1 MTVQI
6 AHVSSPELF
15 AGSDDDP
22 RQLLRVELTRSTG
35 DGALSVRVAGDG
47 VSGTADLP
55 PGDGP
60 IRVEVPLDIASALR
74 TQYGAEVEATVTVQ
88 ADGVDAASDS
98 GTVVIAE
105 PGWTMVM
112 VSHFHYDP
120 VWWNTQAAYT
130 TSWDLQGPDGTT
142 RPVYTHNAFSLVDA
156 HLKLALRDPAYCF
169 VLAEL
174 DYLKPY
180 FDTFPENRAVLRRLI
195 AEGRV
200 EIIGGTYNEPNTNL
214 TGAETTIRNI
224 VYGIGYQRD
233 ILGGDP
239 QNAWQLDVFG
249 HDPQFPGYLAKA
261 GLTGSAW
268 ARGPFHQW
276 GPLRQAWGDPKSGTA
291 AVMQFHS
298 EFEWI
303 SPSGDGVLTHYM
315 PDHYGPGWEL
325 QHAPSVEAAGDTA
338 YNLFVILKTV
348 AATRNALLPV
358 GGDYAPPNNWI
369 TAVHHDWNARYAWPK
384 FVCGTTKHF
393 MDRVRA
399 ELAETG
405 RRPSP
410 QSRDMNPI
418 YTGKDVSYIDTKQ
431 AQRAAEV
438 AAVDAEKLGTY
449 ADLLG
454 LGRFAE
460 ASLDKVWRQLAYGAH
475 HDAITGSESDQVY
488 IDLVTGW
495 REAHDL
501 ADAARTASLEAFA
514 AQIDTSAF
522 GAQAVVVTNTL
533 SFTRTDLVTVQVP
546 AGSWRIV
553 DDAGVDVPSV
563 VEGDKLTFL
572 ADSVPSL
579 GWRTYQLASG
589 TGSSGTAGSWG
600 AASDTPVVENEFFS
614 VTVDPSRGGGVS
626 SIVDNRTGRQ
636 VLKGLG
642 NELRVYEEYPDHP
655 RFGEGP
661 WHLTPSGPVVGSGG
675 APAKVFT
682 QAGPLGSRVVSRG
695 EVDGIS
701 YEAVVTLYNGLD
713 RVEFAT
719 RILDHAQSDRL
730 VRVKFPA
737 DVPGAL
743 PLSEVAGA
751 VVGRGFGLI
760 DVDSAQA
767 PWTLDNPANTWFGLG
782 TTARVELTD
791 AAGNHIGTRPIAVA
805 EIVVPDDSEPAEVRE
820 LVVALAR
827 VGVTATTSLAS
838 GSRYGSLQVD
848 SNLPDLRILIGT
860 AASLLEGDG
869 VESSP
874 AQHSAG
880 AAESGQEAGALS
892 PTDSDIAGGGELPA
906 AGAGTAAASAAE
918 GGAVFVPARTA
929 LAEVWQPNADVRD
942 VRAIPALVL
951 PTRAAVDAAVAEL
964 AEARITAT
972 VAGDG
977 VIEEFEDRTVALL
990 TYGLPGFA
998 VDASGALHASLM
1010 RSCSG
1015 WPSGIWI
1022 DPPRRSAPD
1031 GSAFQLQHW
1040 THEFRYALASGEG
1053 DWRKLQ
1059 LPSRGQEF
1067 SSPLLAATT
1076 TAHDGTLPATHSLLQ
1091 VSPERDVLVSALKP
1105 AGNPIAHGSGVPAD
1119 PREGVTI
1126 RLIEA
1131 SGLGATATVSS
1142 ALPITGAHH
1151 ADLLENPGAPIEVA
1165 DGNFTVDLPGSA
1177 VDTFVLT
1184 VDGAAKA
1191 NPAVLG
1197 QAGELAQPSYARY
1210 WLHNR
1215 GPAQMGFLPVSMSVS
1230 PTVARTA
1237 GKPFEISMVIAN
1249 QYADSPAEGLL
1260 TIELPDGWTTDQS
1273 DRSLRLE
1280 PGGYVRHLA
1289 NVSPPENCEP
1299 GQYFVA
1305 ARVLTRTDELAGGA
1319 GVTAVEDV
1327 VTVFVGESPELTA
1340 ALGFGMPP
1348 TEPPDHGAGAV
1359 EGEPGRPTGLT
1370 VTPSTQDLRLS
1381 PGTAETLELE
1391 FANNTSSEIRAELQ
1405 LASPYGTWSWLP
1417 EPVRL
1422 VVVPPKSSVTVA
1434 VPVEAPADATPAHA
1448 WVLPKVMWFGRA
1460 QYAPTVRLE
1469 IQ

>member
-6 AHVSSPELF
+6 TRVSSPELF
-15 AGSDDDP
+15 LGSDDDP
-22 RQLLRVELTRSTG
+22 RQLVRVELGRAIA
-35 DGALSVRVAGDG
+35 DGVLSVRVAGEG
-47 VSGTADLP
+47 LTGTAELP
-55 PGDGP
+55 AGDGSAL
-60 IRVEVPLDIASALR
+60 VEVPLDVSAALR
-74 TQYGAEVEATVTVQ
+74 AQYGLAVDATVQVLAGDQ
-88 ADGVDAASDS
+88 EVVAADS

-156 HLKLALRDPAYCF
+156 HLKLALRDPLYCF

-224 VYGIGYQRD
+224 VYGVGYQRD

-276 GPLRQAWGDPKSGTA
+276 GPLRGAWSEPRVGTA
-291 AVMQFHS
+291 AVMQFKS

-315 PDHYGPGWEL
+315 PDHYGSGWEL
-325 QHAPSVEAAGDTA
+325 QNAPSVEAAGEQA
-338 YNLFVILKTV
+338 YELFARLKTV
-348 AATRNALLPV
+348 AATKNTLLPV
-358 GGDYAPPNNWI
+358 GDDYTPPSAWI
-369 TAVHHDWNARYAWPK
+369 TAVHRDWAERYAWPK
-384 FVCGTTKHF
+384 FVCGTTKDF
-393 MDRVRA
+393 MDRVRD
-399 ELAETG
+399 ELAAEG
-405 RRPSP
+405 RKASP

-449 ADLLG
+449 AELLG

-460 ASLDKVWRQLAYGAH
+460 ASLDKAWRQLAYGAH

-501 ADAARTASLEAFA
+501 SDAARTASLQAFA
-514 AQIDTSAF
+514 ARIDTSVF
-522 GAQAVVVTNTL
+522 GATAVVVTNTL
-533 SFTRTDLVTVQVP
+533 SFTRTDLATVELPDGGPFTLVGADGTP
-546 AGSWRIV
+546 
-553 DDAGVDVPSV
+553 VPSV
-563 VEGDKLTFL
+563 VEGNKLSFL
-572 ADSVPSL
+572 AIAVPSL
-579 GWRTYQLASG
+579 GWSTYGLVTGTPASG
-589 TGSSGTAGSWG
+589 WG
-600 AASDTPVVENEFFS
+600 PADSADSVENEFFA
-614 VTVDPSRGGGVS
+614 VTVDETRGGAVS
-626 SIVDNRTGRQ
+626 SITDKRSGRE

-661 WHLTPSGPVVGSGG
+661 WHLTPSGPVVGSSE

-682 QAGPLGSRVVSRG
+682 QSSPLGSRVVSRG
-695 EVDGIS
+695 EVDGIA
-701 YEAVVTLYNGLD
+701 YESVITAYAGLD
-713 RVEFAT
+713 RIEFTT

-737 DVPGAL
+737 DIPGAL

-760 DVDSAQA
+760 DVDTERA

-782 TTARVELTD
+782 TTARISLVDT
-791 AAGNHIGTRPIAVA
+791 AGTPVGTRPVAVA
-805 EIVVPDDSEPAEVRE
+805 EIVVPDDTEPASVRD

-827 VGVTATTSLAS
+827 VGVTATTSLA
-838 GSRYGSLQVD
+838 GGTRYGWLKVD
-848 SNLPDLRILIGT
+848 SNLPDLRILVGS
-860 AASLLEGDG
+860 AASLLED
-869 VESSP
+869 
-874 AQHSAG
+874 
-880 AAESGQEAGALS
+880 
-892 PTDSDIAGGGELPA
+892 
-906 AGAGTAAASAAE
+906 AE
-918 GGAVFVPARTA
+918 GTGLNSAYFVPALTA

-942 VRAIPALVL
+942 VRSISALVL
-951 PTRAAVDAAVAEL
+951 PSDEAVAAAVAEL
-964 AEARITAT
+964 GEARITA
-972 VAGDG
+972 VVHGDG
-977 VIEEFEDRTVALL
+977 VIEEFRDETVALL

-998 VDASGALHASLM
+998 VDATGALHASLL

-1015 WPSGIWI
+1015 WPAGIWI

-1031 GSAFQLQHW
+1031 GSSFQLQHW
-1040 THEFRYALASGEG
+1040 THEFRYALTAGDG
-1053 DWRKLQ
+1053 DWRALQ

-1067 SSPLLAATT
+1067 SSPLLIATT
-1076 TAHDGTLPATHSLLQ
+1076 TAHDGTLPARHSLFQ
-1091 VSPERDVLVSALKP
+1091 VTPERDVLLSTLKP
-1105 AGNPIAHGSGVPAD
+1105 AGNPIAHGSGVAAD
-1119 PREGVTI
+1119 SHDGVTL

-1131 SGLGATATVSS
+1131 TGLGRTATVTS
-1142 ALPITGAHH
+1142 AVPITDACH
-1151 ADLLENPGAPIEVA
+1151 ADLLEKRGAPIEVA
-1165 DGNFTVDLPGSA
+1165 DGKLTVELEGSA
-1177 VDTFVLT
+1177 VDTFVLDLDAT
-1184 VDGAAKA
+1184 RGSTQ
-1191 NPAVLG
+1191 VLG
-1197 QAGELAQPSYARY
+1197 QAGELTQPSYSRY

-1215 GPAQMGFLPVSMSVS
+1215 GPAQMGFLPISLSAS
-1230 PTVARTA
+1230 PTVVRTG
-1237 GKPFEISMVIAN
+1237 GKPVEISTVIAS
-1249 QYADSPAEGLL
+1249 QYADAVAEGVL
-1260 TIELPDGWTTDQS
+1260 TLDLPDGWTADYSEFPVT
-1273 DRSLRLE
+1273 LE
-1280 PGGYVRHLA
+1280 PSGYVRHLI
-1289 NVSPPENCEP
+1289 NVTPAENCEP

-1305 ARVLTRTDELAGGA
+1305 ARVLTHTGELAGGG
-1319 GVTAVEDV
+1319 GVQAVEDV

-1340 ALGFGMPP
+1340 ALGFGLGPADRP
-1348 TEPPDHGAGAV
+1348 RDE
-1359 EGEPGRPTGLT
+1359 EGTADGVPGRATGLT
-1370 VTPSTQDLRLS
+1370 VTSSTLDLQLA
-1381 PGTAETLELE
+1381 PGTRETLELT
-1391 FANNTSSEIRAELQ
+1391 FTNDTSSEIRAELQ

-1417 EPVRL
+1417 EPVRA
-1422 VVVPPKSSVTVA
+1422 VVVPAKSSVV
-1434 VPVEAPADATPAHA
+1434 VPVPVHTPADAAPAHA

-1460 QYAPTVRLE
+1460 QYGATVRLE
-1469 IQ
+1469 IR

>member
-6 AHVSSPELF
+6 TRVTSPELF
-15 AGSDDDP
+15 VGSDDDP
-22 RQLLRVELTRSTG
+22 RQILRIELTRSAADGPLAVQVTG
-35 DGALSVRVAGDG
+35 DGVTGTTDLPAGDG
-47 VSGTADLP
+47 PV
-55 PGDGP
+55 
-60 IRVEVPLDIASALR
+60 RVEVPLELPADQR
-74 TQYGAEVEATVTVQ
+74 TAYGAELPATVTVLTG
-88 ADGVDAASDS
+88 DGTELARDTGSI
-98 GTVVIAE
+98 VVAE

-224 VYGIGYQRD
+224 VYGVGYQRD

-239 QNAWQLDVFG
+239 RNAWQLDVFG

-315 PDHYGPGWEL
+315 PDHYGPGWDL

-338 YNLFVILKTV
+338 YQLFATLKTV
-348 AATRNALLPV
+348 AATKNTLLPV
-358 GGDYAPPNNWI
+358 GGDYTPPNNWI
-369 TAVHHDWNARYAWPK
+369 TALHHDWAERYAWPK

-399 ELAETG
+399 ELAAQG

-460 ASLDKVWRQLAYGAH
+460 AALDKVWRQLAYGAH

-495 REAHDL
+495 REAYDL
-501 ADAARTASLEAFA
+501 SDAARTAALEAFA
-514 AQIDTSAF
+514 ARIDTSAF
-522 GAQAVVVTNTL
+522 GGQAVVVTNTL
-533 SFTRTDLVTVQVP
+533 SFTRTDLVTVELP
-546 AGSWRIV
+546 EAGPV
-553 DDAGVDVPSV
+553 TVLGPDGEALPSV
-563 VEGDKLTFL
+563 VEGNKLSFL
-572 ADSVPSL
+572 AENVPSL
-579 GWRTYQLASG
+579 GWRTYQLADG
-589 TGSSGTAGSWG
+589 TPGGWG
-600 AASDTPVVENEFFS
+600 PADSADTVENEFFR
-614 VTVDPSRGGGVS
+614 VTVDASRGGAVS
-626 SIVDNRTGRQ
+626 GILDKRTGRQ

-642 NELRVYEEYPDHP
+642 NELRVYQEYPDHP

-661 WHLTPSGPVVGSGG
+661 WHLTPSGPVVGSTE
-675 APAKVFT
+675 APAKVFV
-682 QAGPLGSRVVSRG
+682 QSGPLGSRVVSRG

-701 YEAVVTLYNGLD
+701 YEAVVTAYAGLD
-713 RVEFAT
+713 RIEFTT

-760 DVDSAQA
+760 DVDSEQA

-782 TTARVELTD
+782 ATARIALVD
-791 AAGNHIGTRPIAVA
+791 GAGESVGTRPLAVA
-805 EIVVPDDSEPAEVRE
+805 EIVVPDDSDPADVRD

-827 VGVTATTSLAS
+827 VGVTATTSLAG
-838 GSRYGSLQVD
+838 GSRYGHLKVD
-848 SNLPDLRILIGT
+848 SNLPDLRILVGA
-860 AASLLEGDG
+860 AASLLED
-869 VESSP
+869 VVDR
-874 AQHSAG
+874 Q
-880 AAESGQEAGALS
+880 
-892 PTDSDIAGGGELPA
+892 GGP
-906 AGAGTAAASAAE
+906 SY
-918 GGAVFVPARTA
+918 FPPRTA

-951 PTRAAVDAAVAEL
+951 PTAAAVAAAVAEL
-964 AEARITAT
+964 GEARITAT
-972 VAGDG
+972 VAGEG
-977 VIEEFEDRTVALL
+977 VIEDFTDATVALL

-998 VDASGALHASLM
+998 VDATGALHASLL
-1010 RSCSG
+1010 RSCTG

-1022 DPPRRSAPD
+1022 DPPRRSTPD
-1031 GSAFQLQHW
+1031 GSSFQLQHW
-1040 THEFRYALASGEG
+1040 THEFRYALTAGDG
-1053 DWRKLQ
+1053 DWRAQQ
-1059 LPSRGQEF
+1059 LPARGQEF

-1076 TAHDGTLPATHSLLQ
+1076 TAHDGLLPATHSLLQ
-1091 VSPERDVLVSALKP
+1091 VTPERDVLVSTLKP
-1105 AGNPIAHGSGVPAD
+1105 AGNPVAHGSGRPAD
-1119 PREGVTI
+1119 PRDGVTL
-1126 RLIEA
+1126 RLVEA
-1131 SGLGATATVSS
+1131 TGLGATATITS
-1142 ALPITGAHH
+1142 AVPITGATH
-1151 ADLLENPGAPIEVA
+1151 ADLLEHRGAPIEVA
-1165 DGNFTVDLPGSA
+1165 DGKLTVDLAGA
-1177 VDTFVLT
+1177 GVDTFVLDLET
-1184 VDGAAKA
+1184 AVPAE
-1191 NPAVLG
+1191 PAVLG
-1197 QAGELAQPSYARY
+1197 QAGEIAQPSYSRY

-1215 GPAQMGFLPVSMSVS
+1215 GPAQMGFLPVSLSVS
-1230 PTVARTA
+1230 PTVVRTA
-1237 GKPFEISMVIAN
+1237 GQKFEVSMVVAN
-1249 QYADSPAEGLL
+1249 QYADTPAVGILSL
-1260 TIELPDGWTTDQS
+1260 DLPEGWTTDQPE
-1273 DRSLRLE
+1273 RTLRLE

-1289 NVSPPENCEP
+1289 YVHPAENCEP

-1305 ARVLTRTDELAGGA
+1305 ARIDTATDHLAGGA
-1319 GVTAVEDV
+1319 GVRSVEDV
-1327 VTVFVGESPELTA
+1327 VTVFVGESPQLTA
-1340 ALGFGMPP
+1340 SLGFAMAP
-1348 TEPPDHGAGAV
+1348 TEPPDHGAGAA

-1370 VTPSTQDLRLS
+1370 VTPSTLDLRLA
-1381 PGTAETLELE
+1381 PGTSATLDLV
-1391 FANNTSSEIRAELQ
+1391 FANDTSSQIRAELQ

-1417 EPVRL
+1417 EPVRA
-1422 VVVPPKSSVTVA
+1422 VVVPAKSSVTVP
-1434 VPVEAPADATPAHA
+1434 VPVQAPADATPAHA

>member
-6 AHVSSPELF
+6 TRVSSPELF
-15 AGSDDDP
+15 VGSDDDP
-22 RQLLRVELTRSTG
+22 RQLLRIELTRSTG
-35 DGALSVRVAGDG
+35 DGALAVQVAGEG
-47 VSGTADLP
+47 VSGITNVP
-55 PGDGP
+55 PGDGS
-60 IRVEVPLDIASALR
+60 ILLEVPLEVAPALR
-74 TQYGAEVEATVTVQ
+74 TQYGEAVDATVQVLAAGQ
-88 ADGVDAASDS
+88 SVASDS

-224 VYGIGYQRD
+224 VYGVGYQRD

-239 QNAWQLDVFG
+239 RNAWQLDVFG

-325 QHAPSVEAAGDTA
+325 QHAPSVEAAGETA
-338 YNLFVILKTV
+338 YQLFATLKTV
-348 AATRNALLPV
+348 AATKNTLLPV
-358 GGDYAPPNNWI
+358 GGDYTPPNNWI
-369 TAVHHDWNARYAWPK
+369 TALHHDWAARYAWPK

-399 ELAETG
+399 ELEDEG

-501 ADAARTASLEAFA
+501 SDAARSASLEAFA
-514 AQIDTSAF
+514 ARIDTSAF
-522 GAQAVVVTNTL
+522 GSTAVVVTNTL
-533 SFTRTDLVTVQVP
+533 SFTRTDLVTVSLP
-546 AGSWRIV
+546 AASEEAGALPLGSS
-553 DDAGVDVPSV
+553 DARVLTADGEEVASV
-563 VEGDKLTFL
+563 VEGGKLTFL
-572 ADSVPSL
+572 AENVPSL
-579 GWRTYQLASG
+579 GWRTYQLTA
-589 TGSSGTAGSWG
+589 GTAGSWG
-600 AASDTPVVENEFFS
+600 PASSVDSAGSDSVENEFFH
-614 VTVDPSRGGGVS
+614 VTVDPSRGGAVS
-626 SIVDNRTGRQ
+626 AIVDKRTGRQ

-661 WHLTPSGPVVGSGG
+661 WHLTPSGPVVGSSE

-695 EVDGIS
+695 DVDGIA
-701 YEAVVTLYNGLD
+701 YESVITVYTGLD
-713 RVEFAT
+713 RIEFAT
-719 RILDHAQSDRL
+719 RILDHSQSDRL

-760 DVDSAQA
+760 DVDSEQA

-782 TTARVELTD
+782 STARISLVD
-791 AAGNHIGTRPIAVA
+791 ADGNQVGTRPLAVA
-805 EIVVPDDSEPAEVRE
+805 EIVVPDDTEPAEVRE

-827 VGVTATTSLAS
+827 VGVTATTSLAG
-838 GSRYGSLQVD
+838 GSRYGNLQVD
-848 SNLPDLRILIGT
+848 SNLPDLRILVGT
-860 AASLLEGDG
+860 SVLTEALAEELGTLPGG
-869 VESSP
+869 P
-874 AQHSAG
+874 A
-880 AAESGQEAGALS
+880 
-892 PTDSDIAGGGELPA
+892 
-906 AGAGTAAASAAE
+906 
-918 GGAVFVPARTA
+918 FVPAKTA

-942 VRAIPALVL
+942 VRAISVLVL
-951 PTRAAVDAAVAEL
+951 PTDESVRQAIAEL
-964 AEARITAT
+964 SSARITAT
-972 VAGDG
+972 VHGDG
-977 VIEEFEDRTVALL
+977 VIEDFTDTTVALL

-998 VDASGALHASLM
+998 VDATGALHASLL
-1010 RSCSG
+1010 RSCTG
-1015 WPSGIWI
+1015 WPSGLWI
-1022 DPPRRSAPD
+1022 DPPRRSTPD
-1031 GSAFQLQHW
+1031 GSSFQLQHW
-1040 THEFRYALASGEG
+1040 THEFRYALTTGEG
-1053 DWRKLQ
+1053 DWRALQ

-1067 SSPLLAATT
+1067 SSPLLSATT
-1076 TAHDGTLPATHSLLQ
+1076 TAHDGLLPASHSLLQ
-1091 VSPERDVLVSALKP
+1091 VSPERDVLVSTLKP
-1105 AGNPIAHGSGVPAD
+1105 TGNPIAHGSGTASD
-1119 PREGVTI
+1119 PREGVTL

-1131 SGLGATATVSS
+1131 TGLGATATVTS
-1142 ALPITGAHH
+1142 AVPITGACH
-1151 ADLLENPGAPIEVA
+1151 ADLLEHRGAPLEVA
-1165 DGNFTVDLPGSA
+1165 DGKLTVELAGSA
-1177 VDTFVLT
+1177 VDTFVLD
-1184 VDGAAKA
+1184 VDASAATGS
-1191 NPAVLG
+1191 AVLG
-1197 QAGELAQPSYARY
+1197 QSGEIAQPSYSRY

-1215 GPAQMGFLPVSMSVS
+1215 GPAQMGFLPVSLSVS

-1237 GKPFEISMVIAN
+1237 GAQFEISMVIAN
-1249 QYADSPAEGLL
+1249 QYADAAAEGTL
-1260 TIELPDGWTTDQS
+1260 TLDLPAGWTS
-1273 DRSLRLE
+1273 DADRPVTLE
-1280 PGGYVRHLA
+1280 PGGYARYLA
-1289 NVSPPENCEP
+1289 YVTPAENTEP

-1305 ARVLTRTDELAGGA
+1305 ARVITETDALAGGS
-1319 GVTAVEDV
+1319 GVQAVEDV

-1340 ALGFGMPP
+1340 TIGFGMAPTAPP
-1348 TEPPDHGAGAV
+1348 EHGSGAA

-1370 VTPSTQDLRLS
+1370 VTPSTQDLRLR
-1381 PGTAETLELE
+1381 PGGKETLDLT

-1417 EPVRL
+1417 EPVRA
-1422 VVVPPKSSVTVA
+1422 VVVPPKSSVV
-1434 VPVEAPADATPAHA
+1434 VPVPVQAPADAAPAHA

-1469 IQ
+1469 IS

>member
-6 AHVSSPELF
+6 TRVSSPELF
-15 AGSDDDP
+15 VGSDNDP
-22 RQLLRVELTRSTG
+22 RQILRIELDRPAATTALTVRVEGRDIAGHFDLP
-35 DGALSVRVAGDG
+35 AGDG
-47 VSGTADLP
+47 PVRL
-55 PGDGP
+55 
-60 IRVEVPLDIASALR
+60 EVPLDVADGLR
-74 TQYGAEVEATVTVQ
+74 TAYGSAVDCTVTVAD
-88 ADGVDAASDS
+88 ADGAVVATDS
-98 GTVVIAE
+98 GQVVIAE

-130 TSWDLQGPDGTT
+130 TSWDLQGADGTT
-142 RPVYTHNAFSLVDA
+142 RPVYTHNAFYLVDA
-156 HLKLALRDPAYCF
+156 HLRLALRDPAYCF
-169 VLAEL
+169 VLSEL

-180 FDTFPENRAVLRRLI
+180 FDTFPEHRQVLRRLI

-268 ARGPFHQW
+268 ARGPHHQW

-291 AVMQFHS
+291 AVMQFAS

-315 PDHYGPGWEL
+315 PDHYGPGWDM
-325 QHAPSVEAAGDTA
+325 QHAPTVEAAGDTA
-338 YNLFVILKTV
+338 YNLFVTLKSV
-348 AATRNALLPV
+348 AATKNTLLPV

-369 TAVHHDWNARYAWPK
+369 TALHHDWADRYAWPK

-399 ELAETG
+399 ELAEEG
-405 RRPSP
+405 RKPSP

-438 AAVDAEKLGTY
+438 AAVDAEKLGTF

-454 LGRFAE
+454 LGTYAD
-460 ASLDKVWRQLAYGAH
+460 AALDKVWRQLAYGAH

-501 ADAARTASLEAFA
+501 SADARDAALQAFA
-514 AQIDTSAF
+514 ARIDTSAF
-522 GAQAVVVTNTL
+522 GSQAVVVTNTL
-533 SFTRTDLVTVQVP
+533 SFDRTDLVTV
-546 AGSWRIV
+546 AV
-553 DDAGVDVPSV
+553 DSPLAVLDENGAEVPSV
-563 VEGDKLTFL
+563 LEGGSLTFL
-572 ADSVPSL
+572 ATDVPSM
-579 GWRTYQLASG
+579 GWRSYQLVAASN
-589 TGSSGTAGSWG
+589 GTANWDAGDAETSVG
-600 AASDTPVVENEFFS
+600 NEFFT
-614 VTVDPSRGGGVS
+614 VTVDPARGGGIS
-626 SIVDNRTGRQ
+626 SIVDKRTGREM
-636 VLKGLG
+636 LTGLG

-661 WHLTPSGPVVGSGG
+661 WHLTPSGPVVGSS
-675 APAKVFT
+675 AQPAKVFT
-682 QAGPLGSRVVSRG
+682 QTSPLGSRVVSRG
-695 EVDGIS
+695 EVDGIA
-701 YEAVVTLYNGLD
+701 YESVVTAYAGLD
-713 RVEFAT
+713 RIEFTT

-760 DVDSAQA
+760 DVDSATA

-782 TTARVELTD
+782 TTARIDLVD
-791 AAGNHIGTRPIAVA
+791 AAGNQVGTRPMAVA
-805 EIVVPDDSEPAEVRE
+805 EIVVPDGSEPSDVRE

-838 GSRYGSLQVD
+838 GSRYGSLAVD

-860 AASLLEGDG
+860 PENNPLIASL
-869 VESSP
+869 
-874 AQHSAG
+874 
-880 AAESGQEAGALS
+880 GALLGS
-892 PTDSDIAGGGELPA
+892 STRGPVL
-906 AGAGTAAASAAE
+906 
-918 GGAVFVPARTA
+918 VPPKTA

-951 PTRAAVDAAVAEL
+951 PTEDAVQAAIDGLAA
-964 AEARITAT
+964 ARITAS
-972 VAGDG
+972 VSGDG
-977 VIEEFEDRTVALL
+977 VVEEFEDYTVALL

-998 VDASGALHASLM
+998 VDATGALHASLL
-1010 RSCSG
+1010 RSCTG
-1015 WPSGIWI
+1015 WPSGLWI
-1022 DPPRRSAPD
+1022 DPPRRTTPD

-1040 THEFRYALASGEG
+1040 THEFRYALVTGAG
-1053 DWRKLQ
+1053 DWRSLQ
-1059 LPSRGQEF
+1059 LPARGQEF

-1076 TAHDGTLPATHSLLQ
+1076 DAHPGGLPATHSLLR
-1091 VSPERDVLVSALKP
+1091 VSPARDVLLSTAKP
-1105 AGNPIAHGSGVPAD
+1105 AGNPIAHGASRPSD
-1119 PREGVTI
+1119 PRDGVML

-1131 SGLGATATVSS
+1131 TGLGATARVTS
-1142 ALPITGAHH
+1142 ALPIAGAAH
-1151 ADLLENPGAPIEVA
+1151 ADLLENRGAPLVTA
-1165 DGNFTVDLPGSA
+1165 DGALEVELAGSA
-1177 VDTFVLT
+1177 VDSFI
-1184 VDGAAKA
+1184 VDLASVADLPRDA
-1191 NPAVLG
+1191 AVLG
-1197 QAGELAQPSYARY
+1197 PAGEVAQPSYARY

-1215 GPAQMGFLPVSMSVS
+1215 GPAQMGFLPVSVSVS
-1230 PTVARTA
+1230 PTLATTVTNPVDLTLVITSQYVDSAVAGR
-1237 GKPFEISMVIAN
+1237 VVL
-1249 QYADSPAEGLL
+1249 D
-1260 TIELPDGWTTDQS
+1260 LPDGWTVDLQEQ
-1273 DRSLRLE
+1273 RISLA
-1280 PGGYVRHLA
+1280 PGGHVKFEARVTPSA
-1289 NVSPPENCEP
+1289 DCVP
-1299 GQYFVA
+1299 GQYFLA
-1305 ARVLTRTDELAGGA
+1305 AQVHTDTDDLAGGA
-1319 GVTAVEDV
+1319 GVQVVEDV
-1327 VTVFVGESPELTA
+1327 VTVFVGDSPEADATI
-1340 ALGFGMPP
+1340 GFGRPP
-1348 TEPPDHGAGAV
+1348 AQGPDHGSGAV
-1359 EGEPGRPTGLT
+1359 DGRPGRATGLEIE
-1370 VTPSTQDLRLS
+1370 PSTTSIRLAPGERTTLDL
-1381 PGTAETLELE
+1381 TLT
-1391 FANNTSSEIRAELQ
+1391 NNARSEIRAELQ

-1417 EPVRL
+1417 EPLRA
-1422 VVVPPKSSVTVA
+1422 VVVPSRSTVVVQ
-1434 VPVEAPADATPAHA
+1434 VPVVAPADATPAHA
-1448 WVLPKVMWFGRA
+1448 WVMPKVMWFGRA

-1469 IQ
+1469 VTG

>member
-1 MTVQI
+1 MFV
-6 AHVSSPELF
+6 
-15 AGSDDDP
+15 GSDDDP
-22 RQLLRVELTRSTG
+22 RQLVRVELDRSVG
-35 DGALSVRVAGDG
+35 DGVLAVHVGGEGLTGTAELPAGDG
-47 VSGTADLP
+47 PAL
-55 PGDGP
+55 
-60 IRVEVPLDIASALR
+60 VEVPLDVSPALR
-74 TQYGAEVEATVTVQ
+74 AQYGLAVDATVQVLSGNQ
-88 ADGVDAASDS
+88 PGVTSES

-156 HLKLALRDPAYCF
+156 HLKLALRDPVYCF

-224 VYGIGYQRD
+224 VYGVGYQRD

-276 GPLRQAWGDPKSGTA
+276 GPLRGAWSEPRVGTA

-315 PDHYGPGWEL
+315 PDHYGSGWEL
-325 QHAPSVEAAGDTA
+325 ENAPSVEAAGEEA
-338 YNLFVILKTV
+338 YQLFARLKTV
-348 AATRNALLPV
+348 AATKNTLLPV
-358 GGDYAPPNNWI
+358 GDDYTPPNSWI
-369 TAVHHDWNARYAWPK
+369 TALHHDWAERYAWPK
-384 FVCGTTKHF
+384 FVCGTTQHF

-399 ELAETG
+399 ELAAEG
-405 RRPSP
+405 RKASP

-449 ADLLG
+449 AELLG

-501 ADAARTASLEAFA
+501 SDDARKASLEAFA
-514 AQIDTSAF
+514 ARIDTSTF
-522 GAQAVVVTNTL
+522 GSSAVVVTNTL
-533 SFTRTDLVTVQVP
+533 SFTRTDLVTVELSDGLTV
-546 AGSWRIV
+546 SVV
-553 DDAGVDVPSV
+553 DDNGIAVASV
-563 VEGDKLTFL
+563 VEGNKLTFL
-572 ADSVPSL
+572 AEAVPSL
-579 GWRTYQLASG
+579 GWRTYGLVSG
-589 TGSSGTAGSWG
+589 TSAGWG
-600 AASDTPVVENEFFS
+600 PADSVDSVENEFFH
-614 VTVDPSRGGGVS
+614 VTVDDTRGGAVS
-626 SIVDNRTGRQ
+626 SIVDKRTGRQ
-636 VLKGLG
+636 LLKGLG

-661 WHLTPSGPVVGSGG
+661 WHLTPSGPVVGSSE

-682 QAGPLGSRVVSRG
+682 QAGPLGSRVVSHG
-695 EVDGIS
+695 EVDGIA
-701 YEAVVTLYNGLD
+701 YESVVSVYTGLD
-713 RVEFAT
+713 RIEFTT

-737 DVPGAL
+737 DIPGAL

-760 DVDSAQA
+760 DVDTEQA

-782 TTARVELTD
+782 TTARIKLTD
-791 AAGNHIGTRPIAVA
+791 ANGNHLGTRPLAVA
-805 EIVVPDDSEPAEVRE
+805 EIVVPDSTEPSSVRD

-838 GSRYGSLQVD
+838 GTRYGWLKVD
-848 SNLPDLRILIGT
+848 SNLPDLRILIGA
-860 AASLLEGDG
+860 AASLLDLADE
-869 VESSP
+869 P
-874 AQHSAG
+874 
-880 AAESGQEAGALS
+880 
-892 PTDSDIAGGGELPA
+892 
-906 AGAGTAAASAAE
+906 AGTY
-918 GGAVFVPARTA
+918 FVPALTA

-942 VRAIPALVL
+942 VRAISALVL
-951 PTRAAVDAAVAEL
+951 PTDESVAAAVAEL
-964 AEARITAT
+964 GEARITAT
-972 VAGDG
+972 VHGDG
-977 VIEEFEDRTVALL
+977 VIEEYRDETVALL

-998 VDASGALHASLM
+998 VDATGALHASLL

-1015 WPSGIWI
+1015 WPAGIWI
-1022 DPPRRSAPD
+1022 DPPRRATPD
-1031 GSAFQLQHW
+1031 GSSFQLQHW
-1040 THEFRYALASGEG
+1040 THEFRYALAAGEG
-1053 DWRKLQ
+1053 DWRALQ

-1091 VSPERDVLVSALKP
+1091 VSPERDVLVSTLKP
-1105 AGNPIAHGSGVPAD
+1105 AGNPIAHGSGTASD
-1119 PREGVTI
+1119 SRDGVSL

-1131 SGLGATATVSS
+1131 TGLGATATVTS
-1142 ALPITGAHH
+1142 AVPIIAACH
-1151 ADLLENPGAPIEVA
+1151 ADLLEKRGAPIEVA
-1165 DGNFTVDLPGSA
+1165 EGKLTIELDGSA
-1177 VDTFVLT
+1177 VDTFVLDVET
-1184 VDGAAKA
+1184 TAAA
-1191 NPAVLG
+1191 SAEVLG
-1197 QAGELAQPSYARY
+1197 QPGELAQPSYSRY

-1215 GPAQMGFLPVSMSVS
+1215 GPAQMGFLPISLSVS
-1230 PTVARTA
+1230 PTVART
-1237 GKPFEISMVIAN
+1237 GSQPFELATVIAN
-1249 QYADSPAEGLL
+1249 QYTDAAAEMVL
-1260 TIELPDGWTTDQS
+1260 TLDLPEGWTADHGDFRLT
-1273 DRSLRLE
+1273 LE
-1280 PGGYVRHLA
+1280 PGGYARHNLKVTPA
-1289 NVSPPENCEP
+1289 ENCEP

-1305 ARVLTRTDELAGGA
+1305 ARVLTQTDELAGGA
-1319 GVTAVEDV
+1319 GVQAVEDV
-1327 VTVFVGESPELTA
+1327 VTVFVGESPELA
-1340 ALGFGMPP
+1340 ATLGFGLGPSDP
-1348 TEPPDHGAGAV
+1348 VRHESGTA
-1359 EGEPGRPTGLT
+1359 EGEAGRPTGLT
-1370 VTPSTQDLRLS
+1370 VTPSTQDLRLT
-1381 PGTAETLELE
+1381 PGSQATLELT
-1391 FANNTSSEIRAELQ
+1391 FANDTHSEIRAELQ

-1417 EPVRL
+1417 EPVRA
-1422 VVVPPKSSVTVA
+1422 VVVPAKSSVV
-1434 VPVEAPADATPAHA
+1434 VPVPVLAPADATPAHA

>member
-1 MTVQI
+1 MTLQI
-6 AHVSSPELF
+6 TRVSSPELF
-15 AGSDDDP
+15 VGSDANP
-22 RQLLRVELTRSTG
+22 RQILRVELERSAG
-35 DGALSVRVAGDG
+35 DGAVSVRVDAAG
-47 VSGTADLP
+47 VSGTADLDA
-55 PGDGP
+55 GDGP
-60 IRVEVPLDIASALR
+60 AAVEVPLDLADGLR
-74 TQYGAEVEATVTVQ
+74 TSYGTAVEATVTVH
-88 ADGVDAASDS
+88 ADGRELARDS
-98 GTVVIAE
+98 GSVVVAE

-180 FDTFPENRAVLRRLI
+180 FDTFPEYRAVLRRLI

-224 VYGIGYQRD
+224 VYGVGYQRD

-239 QNAWQLDVFG
+239 RNAWQLDAFG

-276 GPLRQAWGDPKSGTA
+276 GPLRLAWSDPKTGGAT
-291 AVMQFHS
+291 VMQFAS

-315 PDHYGPGWEL
+315 PDHYGPGWDL
-325 QHAPSVEAAGDTA
+325 QHAPSVEAAGETA
-338 YNLFVILKTV
+338 YQLFATLKTV
-348 AATRNALLPV
+348 AATRNVLLPV
-358 GGDYAPPNNWI
+358 GGDYTPPNNWI
-369 TAVHHDWNARYAWPK
+369 TALHHDWAERYAWPK
-384 FVCGTTKHF
+384 FVCGTTQHF

-399 ELAETG
+399 ELDAAG

-438 AAVDAEKLGTY
+438 AAVDAEKLGTF
-449 ADLLG
+449 AALLG
-454 LGRFAE
+454 LGTFPE
-460 ASLDKVWRQLAYGAH
+460 AALDKAWRQLAFGAH

-501 ADAARTASLEAFA
+501 AADARAAALAAFA
-514 AQIDTSAF
+514 TRIDTSAAA
-522 GAQAVVVTNTL
+522 GDAAAVVVTNTL
-533 SFTRTDLVTVQVP
+533 AFERTDLVTVSLPSGGRSTARVLDEDG
-546 AGSWRIV
+546 AE
-553 DDAGVDVPSV
+553 VPSV
-563 VEGDKLTFL
+563 LEGDRLTFL
-572 ADSVPSL
+572 ARDVPSL
-579 GWRTYQLASG
+579 GWRTYRLAEG
-589 TGSSGTAGSWG
+589 TPGAWG
-600 AASDTPVVENEFFS
+600 PAESVDAVENEFFT
-614 VTVDPSRGGGVS
+614 VTVDPSRGGAVS
-626 SIVDNRTGRQ
+626 SIVERRSGRE

-661 WHLTPSGPVVGSGG
+661 WHLTPSGPVVGSTER
-675 APAKVFT
+675 PAKVFT
-682 QAGPLGSRVVSRG
+682 QSGPLGSRVVSRG
-695 EVDGIS
+695 EVDGIA
-701 YEAVVTLYNGLD
+701 YESVVTAYAGLD

-719 RILDHAQSDRL
+719 RILDHSQADRL
-730 VRVKFPA
+730 VRVRFPA

-782 TTARVELTD
+782 TTARIDLLD
-791 AAGNHIGTRPIAVA
+791 ADGNHAGTRPFAVA
-805 EIVVPDDSEPAEVRE
+805 EIVVPDGSEPADVRD

-827 VGVTATTSLAS
+827 VGVTATTSLAG
-838 GSRYGSLQVD
+838 GSRYGYLGVD
-848 SNLPDLRILIGT
+848 SNLPDLRILVGGT
-860 AASLLEGDG
+860 ENSLT
-869 VESSP
+869 
-874 AQHSAG
+874 
-880 AAESGQEAGALS
+880 AELVAEFGAL
-892 PTDSDIAGGGELPA
+892 PGEGPVL
-906 AGAGTAAASAAE
+906 
-918 GGAVFVPARTA
+918 VPARTS
-929 LAEVWQPNADVRD
+929 LAQVWQPNADVRD

-951 PTRAAVDAAVAEL
+951 PTAQAVRSAVEEL
-964 AEARITAT
+964 AGARLTAT
-972 VAGDG
+972 RYGEG
-977 VIEEFEDRTVALL
+977 VVEDFTDATVALL

-998 VDASGALHASLM
+998 VDATGALHASLL
-1010 RSCSG
+1010 RSCTG

-1031 GSAFQLQHW
+1031 GSSFQLQHW
-1040 THEFRYALASGEG
+1040 THEFRYALTAGDG
-1053 DWRKLQ
+1053 DWRAQQ
-1059 LPSRGQEF
+1059 LPARGQEF
-1067 SSPLLAATT
+1067 SSPLLATT
-1076 TAHDGTLPATHSLLQ
+1076 TGAHSGDLPAVHSLLRI
-1091 VSPERDVLVSALKP
+1091 SPARDVLLSTLKP
-1105 AGNPIAHGSGVPAD
+1105 VGNPIAHGSGRPSD
-1119 PREGVTI
+1119 PRSGVTL

-1131 SGLGATATVSS
+1131 TGLGSVAEITA
-1142 ALPITGAHH
+1142 ALPLTGAAS
-1151 ADLLENPGAPIEVA
+1151 ADLLEHRGAPAEVV
-1165 DGNFTVDLPGSA
+1165 DGKLRVELPGSA
-1177 VDTFVLT
+1177 VDTFVLDLT
-1184 VDGAAKA
+1184 GADD
-1191 NPAVLG
+1191 PSSRAVLG
-1197 QAGELAQPSYARY
+1197 PVGEVTQPSYSRY

-1215 GPAQMGFLPVSMSVS
+1215 GPAQMGFLPVSLSVS

-1237 GKPFEISMVIAN
+1237 GRPFEVSMVIAN
-1249 QYADSPAEGLL
+1249 QYVDATATGRL
-1260 TIELPDGWTTDQS
+1260 TLDLPPGWTTDQP
-1273 DRSLRLE
+1273 DRQLRLE

-1289 NVSPPENCEP
+1289 YVTPADGTPP

-1305 ARVLTRTDELAGGA
+1305 ARLLTGTDDLAGGA
-1319 GVTAVEDV
+1319 GVQAVEDV
-1327 VTVFVGESPELTA
+1327 VTVFVGDSAELTTS
-1340 ALGFGMPP
+1340 LGFGFPP
-1348 TEPPDHGAGAV
+1348 TEPPDHGAGAA

-1370 VTPSTQDLRLS
+1370 VEPATTDLRLT
-1381 PGTAETLELE
+1381 PGEHATLDLT
-1391 FANNTSSEIRAELQ
+1391 FTNSTHSEIRAELQ

-1417 EPVRL
+1417 EPLRS
-1422 VVVPPKSSVTVA
+1422 VVVPARSELIVR
-1434 VPVEAPADATPAHA
+1434 VPVQAPAAATPAHA

-1460 QYAPTVRLE
+1460 QYARTVRLE
-1469 IQ
+1469 IAGEGA

>member
-1 MTVQI
+1 VTVQI
-6 AHVSSPELF
+6 LRVTSPELF
-15 AGSDDDP
+15 VGTDDDP
-22 RQLLRVELTRSTG
+22 RQILRVELDRAAADGALTVRVDGAGVSGAADLAPG
-35 DGALSVRVAGDG
+35 DGAA
-47 VSGTADLP
+47 T
-55 PGDGP
+55 
-60 IRVEVPLDIASALR
+60 VEVPLDLEPALR
-74 TQYGAEVEATVTVQ
+74 AAYGTEVDCTVTVLSG
-88 ADGVDAASDS
+88 AGDHRSLATDS
-98 GTVVIAE
+98 GRIVVAE

-180 FDTFPENRAVLRRLI
+180 FDTFPEQRAVLRRLI

-224 VYGIGYQRD
+224 VYGVGYQRH

-276 GPLRQAWGDPKSGTA
+276 GPLRQAWGDPKLGA
-291 AVMQFHS
+291 ATVMQFAS

-325 QHAPSVEAAGDTA
+325 QHAPSVEAAGETA
-338 YNLFVILKTV
+338 YQLFATLKTV
-348 AATRNALLPV
+348 AATKNTLLPV
-358 GGDYAPPNNWI
+358 GGDYTPPNNWI
-369 TAVHHDWNARYAWPK
+369 TALHHDWADRYAWPK

-399 ELAETG
+399 ELDAEG
-405 RRPSP
+405 RKPSP

-438 AAVDAEKLGTY
+438 AAVDAEKLGTF

-460 ASLDKVWRQLAYGAH
+460 AALDKVWRQLAYGAH

-501 ADAARTASLEAFA
+501 SADARDAALTAFA
-514 AQIDTSAF
+514 ARIETHGPS
-522 GAQAVVVTNTL
+522 VVVTNTL
-533 SFTRTDLVTVQVP
+533 SFPRTDLVTVAVTSP
-546 AGSWRIV
+546 DVSVV
-553 DDAGVDVPSV
+553 DDTGAEVPSV
-563 VEGDKLTFL
+563 VEGGTLTFL
-572 ADSVPSL
+572 AHDVPSV
-579 GWRTYQLASG
+579 GWRTYRLVADSAG
-589 TGSSGTAGSWG
+589 TPAWG
-600 AASDTPVVENEFFS
+600 AGDSSDTVENEFFS

-626 SIVDNRTGRQ
+626 GIVDKRSGRQ
-636 VLKGLG
+636 VLKGIG
-642 NELRVYEEYPDHP
+642 NELRVYQEYPDHP

-661 WHLTPSGPVVGSGG
+661 WHLTPSGPVVGSSGQ
-675 APAKVFT
+675 PAKVLT
-682 QAGPLGSRVVSRG
+682 QVSPLGSRVISRG

-701 YEAVVTLYNGLD
+701 YESVVTAYAGLD
-713 RVEFAT
+713 RIEFTT
-719 RILDHAQSDRL
+719 RVLDHAQSDRL

-737 DVPGAL
+737 DLPGAL

-760 DVDSAQA
+760 DVDSEQA

-782 TTARVELTD
+782 STARIDLVSAD
-791 AAGNHIGTRPIAVA
+791 KADGNSIVGTRPLAVA
-805 EIVVPDDSEPAEVRE
+805 EIVVPDGSEPAEVRD

-838 GSRYGSLQVD
+838 SSRYGHLKVD
-848 SNLPDLRILIGT
+848 SNLPDLRILVG
-860 AASLLEGDG
+860 
-869 VESSP
+869 
-874 AQHSAG
+874 
-880 AAESGQEAGALS
+880 GALADDLG
-892 PTDSDIAGGGELPA
+892 PLD
-906 AGAGTAAASAAE
+906 AE
-918 GGAVFVPARTA
+918 GPVLVPARTA

-942 VRAIPALVL
+942 VRAISALVL
-951 PTRAAVDAAVAEL
+951 PDAAAVQIAIEDL
-964 AEARITAT
+964 ADARITAT
-972 VAGDG
+972 LYGDG
-977 VIEEFEDRTVALL
+977 VVEEFTDATVALL

-998 VDASGALHASLM
+998 VDVTGALHASLL
-1010 RSCSG
+1010 RSCTG

-1022 DPPRRSAPD
+1022 DPPRRTSPD
-1031 GSAFQLQHW
+1031 GSSFQLQHW
-1040 THEFRYALASGEG
+1040 THEFRYALTTGDG
-1053 DWRKLQ
+1053 DWRALQ

-1076 TAHDGTLPATHSLLQ
+1076 DAAGGDLPTTHSLLQ
-1091 VSPERDVLVSALKP
+1091 VLPARDVLLSTAKP
-1105 AGNPIAHGSGVPAD
+1105 AGNPIAQGAGRPAD
-1119 PREGVTI
+1119 PRDGVTL

-1131 SGLGATATVSS
+1131 TGLGSSVEVSS
-1142 ALPITGAHH
+1142 ALPITGATH
-1151 ADLLENPGAPIEVA
+1151 ADLLEQRGAPIDVA
-1165 DGNFTVDLPGSA
+1165 DGVLRVDLPGSA
-1177 VDTFVLT
+1177 VDTFV
-1184 VDGAAKA
+1184 VDLATDAAG
-1191 NPAVLG
+1191 NESVLG
-1197 QAGELAQPSYARY
+1197 PDGEVAQPSYSRY

-1215 GPAQMGFLPVSMSVS
+1215 GPAQVGFLPVSLSVS
-1230 PTVARTA
+1230 PTLTRTA
-1237 GKPFEISMVIAN
+1237 GKPFEVSMVIAN
-1249 QYADSPAEGLL
+1249 QYVDSVVEGTL
-1260 TIELPDGWTTDQS
+1260 TLDLPDGWTTDQP
-1273 DRSLRLE
+1273 DRQLRLA
-1280 PGGYVRHLA
+1280 PGGHVRHLA
-1289 NVSPPENCEP
+1289 SVNPPKDCAP

-1305 ARVLTRTDELAGGA
+1305 ARVLTRTGELAGGA
-1319 GVTAVEDV
+1319 GVEAVEDV
-1327 VTVFVGESPELTA
+1327 VTVFVGDSPELTA
-1340 ALGFGMPP
+1340 TIGFGLPP
-1348 TEPPDHGAGAV
+1348 TEPIEHGAGAV

-1370 VTPSTQDLRLS
+1370 VTPATTDLRLA
-1381 PGTAETLELE
+1381 PGDRTTLDLT
-1391 FANNTSSEIRAELQ
+1391 FTNDTHSEIRAELQ

-1417 EPVRL
+1417 EPLRA
-1422 VVVPPKSSVTVA
+1422 VVVPPRSSIVVP
-1434 VPVEAPADATPAHA
+1434 VPVEAPAGAAPAHA

-1469 IQ
+1469 IA

>member
-6 AHVSSPELF
+6 TRVSSPELF
-15 AGSDDDP
+15 VGHDDDP
-22 RQLLRVELTRSTG
+22 RQVLRIELDRSTA
-35 DGALSVRVAGDG
+35 DGAFTVQVAGDG
-47 VSGTADLP
+47 VSGTAEVAA
-55 PGDGP
+55 GDGATLL
-60 IRVEVPLDIASALR
+60 EVPLEVAAALR
-74 TQYGAEVEATVTVQ
+74 TQYGTSVDATVTVV
-88 ADGVDAASDS
+88 AGDRELAADS
-98 GTVVIAE
+98 GQVTIAE

-130 TSWDLQGPDGTT
+130 TGWDLLGADGTT

-180 FDTFPENRAVLRRLI
+180 FDTFPEHRAVLRRLI

-224 VYGIGYQRD
+224 VYGVGYQRD

-276 GPLRQAWGDPKSGTA
+276 GPLRQAWSDPRSGSAT
-291 AVMQFHS
+291 VMQFHS

-315 PDHYGPGWEL
+315 PDHYGSGWEL
-325 QHAPSVEAAGDTA
+325 QHAPNVTAAGETA
-338 YNLFVILKTV
+338 YELFARLKTV
-348 AATRNALLPV
+348 AATKNVLLPV
-358 GGDYAPPNNWI
+358 GDDYSPPSTWI
-369 TAVHHDWNARYAWPK
+369 TALHHDWADRYAWPK
-384 FVCGTTKHF
+384 FVCGTTKQF
-393 MDRVRA
+393 MDRVRT
-399 ELAETG
+399 ELDESG
-405 RRPSP
+405 RKPSP

-449 ADLLG
+449 AELLG

-488 IDLVTGW
+488 IDLLTGW

-501 ADAARTASLEAFA
+501 SDAARSAALEAFA
-514 AQIDTSAF
+514 ARIDTSTF
-522 GAQAVVVTNTL
+522 GSDVVVVTNTL
-533 SFTRTDLVTVQVP
+533 SFTRTDLVSVP
-546 AGSWRIV
+546 VEGDVRVLTA
-553 DDAGVDVPSV
+553 DGVELPSV
-563 VEGDKLTFL
+563 VEGGRLTFL
-572 ADSVPSL
+572 AEDVPSL
-579 GWRTYQLASG
+579 GWRTYQLTA
-589 TGSSGTAGSWG
+589 GTAGSWG
-600 AASDTPVVENEFFS
+600 PADSADAVENEFFR
-614 VTVDPSRGGGVS
+614 VTVDPSRGGAVS
-626 SIVDNRTGRQ
+626 SILEKRSGRQ

-661 WHLTPSGPVVGSGG
+661 WHLTPSGPVVGSSEG
-675 APAKVFT
+675 PAKVLT
-682 QAGPLGSRVVSRG
+682 QSGPLGSRVVSRG
-695 EVDGIS
+695 EVDGIA
-701 YEAVVTLYNGLD
+701 YESVITLYAGLD
-713 RVEFAT
+713 RVEFTT

-760 DVDSAQA
+760 DVDSEQA

-782 TTARVELTD
+782 STARISLLD
-791 AAGNHIGTRPIAVA
+791 AEGNEVGTRPVAVA
-805 EIVVPDDSEPAEVRE
+805 EIVVPDDTEPADVRD

-827 VGVTATTSLAS
+827 VGVTATTSPAG
-838 GSRYGSLQVD
+838 GSRYGNLKVD
-848 SNLPDLRILIGT
+848 SNLPDLRILVGNSPLT
-860 AASLLEGDG
+860 DSLLSKSTNG
-869 VESSP
+869 
-874 AQHSAG
+874 
-880 AAESGQEAGALS
+880 
-892 PTDSDIAGGGELPA
+892 A
-906 AGAGTAAASAAE
+906 AGAGAGAGVQARAGASTPGASGAEGAGAAAH
-918 GGAVFVPARTA
+918 FVPAETA
-929 LAEVWQPNADVRD
+929 LGEVWQPNADVRG
-942 VRAIPALVL
+942 VRTISALVL
-951 PTRAAVDAAVAEL
+951 PDAAAVERAVAEL
-964 AEARITAT
+964 AEARISAT
-972 VAGDG
+972 VVGDG
-977 VIEEFEDRTVALL
+977 VVEEFVDATVALL

-998 VDASGALHASLM
+998 VDATGALHASLL

-1015 WPSGIWI
+1015 WPAGIWI
-1022 DPPRRSAPD
+1022 DPPRRSTPD
-1031 GSAFQLQHW
+1031 GSSFQLQHW
-1040 THEFRYALASGEG
+1040 THEFRYALTAGDG
-1053 DWRKLQ
+1053 DWRAQ
-1059 LPSRGQEF
+1059 HLPSRGQEF

-1076 TAHDGTLPATHSLLQ
+1076 TAHDGLLPATHSLLQ
-1091 VSPERDVLVSALKP
+1091 VSPERDVLVSTLKP
-1105 AGNPIAHGSGVPAD
+1105 AGNPIAHGSGTPSD
-1119 PREGVTI
+1119 PREGVTL

-1131 SGLGATATVSS
+1131 TGLGATATITS
-1142 ALPITGAHH
+1142 AVPITGACH
-1151 ADLLENPGAPIEVA
+1151 ADLLEHRGAPLDVA
-1165 DGNFTVDLPGSA
+1165 DGKLTVDLAGSA
-1177 VDTFVLT
+1177 VDTFVLD
-1184 VDGAAKA
+1184 VDTAE
-1191 NPAVLG
+1191 PAEPVILG
-1197 QAGELAQPSYARY
+1197 RQAELAQPSYSRY

-1215 GPAQMGFLPVSMSVS
+1215 GPAQMGFLPVSLSIS
-1230 PTVARTA
+1230 PTIARTA
-1237 GKPFEISMVIAN
+1237 GKPFEVELVIAN
-1249 QYADSPAEGLL
+1249 QYVDSVARGTL
-1260 TIELPDGWTTDQS
+1260 TLDLPPGWTSDQP
-1273 DRSLRLE
+1273 DVQLELE

-1289 NVSPPENCEP
+1289 KVTPADSEP

-1305 ARVLTRTDELAGGA
+1305 ARVTTRTDELAGGA
-1319 GVTAVEDV
+1319 GVQAVEDV
-1327 VTVFVGESPELTA
+1327 VTVFLGDSPELNATIGF
-1340 ALGFGMPP
+1340 ALPP
-1348 TEPPDHGAGAV
+1348 AEPPEHGSGAV

-1370 VTPSTQDLRLS
+1370 VTPSTEDLRLT
-1381 PGTAETLELE
+1381 PGTTQTLELT
-1391 FANNTSSEIRAELQ
+1391 FANNTFSEIRAELQ

-1417 EPVRL
+1417 EPVQA
-1422 VVVPPKSSVTVA
+1422 VVVPPRSSMV
-1434 VPVEAPADATPAHA
+1434 VPVPVVAPADATPAHA

-1469 IQ
+1469 IS

>member
-1 MTVQI
+1 MTVLI
-6 AHVSSPELF
+6 TRVSSPELF
-15 AGSDDDP
+15 VGSDDDP
-22 RQLLRVELTRSTG
+22 RQILRVELDRAQT
-35 DGALSVRVAGDG
+35 DGGLAVQVSGDG
-47 VSGTADLP
+47 VTGTADLP
-55 PGDGP
+55 SGEGSTLL
-60 IRVEVPLDIASALR
+60 EVPLEVSPALR
-74 TQYGAEVEATVTVQ
+74 AQYGQAVEATVTVVG
-88 ADGVDAASDS
+88 ADQQTLASDS

-224 VYGIGYQRD
+224 VYGVGYQRD

-276 GPLRQAWGDPKSGTA
+276 GPLRQAWSDPKSGTA

-325 QHAPSVEAAGDTA
+325 QNAPSVEAAGETA
-338 YNLFVILKTV
+338 YQLFATLKTV
-348 AATRNALLPV
+348 AATKNTLLPV
-358 GGDYAPPNNWI
+358 GGDYTPPNNWI
-369 TAVHHDWNARYAWPK
+369 TAVHHDWAERYAWPK

-399 ELAETG
+399 ELDETG
-405 RRPSP
+405 RKPSP

-449 ADLLG
+449 AELLG

-501 ADAARTASLEAFA
+501 SDAARSASLEAFA
-514 AQIDTSAF
+514 ARIDTSAF
-522 GAQAVVVTNTL
+522 GSRAVVVTNTL
-533 SFTRTDLVTVQVP
+533 SFSRTDLVTVTLP
-546 AGSWRIV
+546 DG
-553 DDAGVDVPSV
+553 DDSASVLDASGQLVPSV
-563 VEGDKLTFL
+563 LEGSKLTFL
-572 ADSVPSL
+572 AKDVPSL
-579 GWRTYQLASG
+579 GWRTYQLTA
-589 TGSSGTAGSWG
+589 GTAGSWG
-600 AASDTPVVENEFFS
+600 AAVSVDSAADSVENEFFQ
-614 VTVDPSRGGGVS
+614 VTVDPTRGGAVS
-626 SIVDNRTGRQ
+626 AILDKRTGRQ

-661 WHLTPSGPVVGSGG
+661 WHLTPSGPVVGSSE

-682 QAGPLGSRVVSRG
+682 QSGPLGGRVVSRG
-695 EVDGIS
+695 EVDGIA
-701 YEAVVTLYNGLD
+701 YESVITAYTGLD
-713 RVEFAT
+713 RIEFAT
-719 RILDHAQSDRL
+719 RILDHSQSDRL

-760 DVDSAQA
+760 DVDSEQA

-782 TTARVELTD
+782 ATARIDVVD
-791 AAGNHIGTRPIAVA
+791 ATGNSVGTRPLAVA
-805 EIVVPDDSEPAEVRE
+805 EIVVPDDTEPASVRD

-827 VGVTATTSLAS
+827 VGVTATTSLAG
-838 GSRYGSLQVD
+838 GSRYGSLKVD
-848 SNLPDLRILIGT
+848 SNLPDLRILVGSSGLT
-860 AASLLEGDG
+860 NALASEF
-869 VESSP
+869 
-874 AQHSAG
+874 
-880 AAESGQEAGALS
+880 GAL
-892 PTDSDIAGGGELPA
+892 PTGGP
-906 AGAGTAAASAAE
+906 
-918 GGAVFVPARTA
+918 VFVPARTA

-942 VRAIPALVL
+942 VRAISALVL
-951 PTRAAVDAAVAEL
+951 ADEAAVAAAIADL
-964 AEARITAT
+964 GSARIRAT
-972 VAGDG
+972 VHGDG
-977 VIEEFEDRTVALL
+977 VIEDFTDATVALL

-998 VDASGALHASLM
+998 VDATGALHASLL
-1010 RSCSG
+1010 RSCTG

-1022 DPPRRSAPD
+1022 DPPRRSTPD
-1031 GSAFQLQHW
+1031 GSSFQLQHW
-1040 THEFRYALASGEG
+1040 THEFRYALTTGEG
-1053 DWRKLQ
+1053 DWRALQ
-1059 LPSRGQEF
+1059 LPARGQEF

-1076 TAHDGTLPATHSLLQ
+1076 TAHDGLLPSTHSLLQ
-1091 VSPERDVLVSALKP
+1091 VSPERDVLLSTLKP
-1105 AGNPIAHGSGVPAD
+1105 AGNPIAHGSGGAVD
-1119 PREGVTI
+1119 PREGVTL

-1131 SGLGATATVSS
+1131 TGLGASATVTS
-1142 ALPITGAHH
+1142 AVPITGACH
-1151 ADLLENPGAPIEVA
+1151 ADLLESRGAPVEVA
-1165 DGNFTVDLPGSA
+1165 DGKFVVELAGSA
-1177 VDTFVLT
+1177 VDTFVLD
-1184 VDGAAKA
+1184 VDATADRES
-1191 NPAVLG
+1191 AVLG
-1197 QAGELAQPSYARY
+1197 QAGEIAQPSYSRY

-1215 GPAQMGFLPVSMSVS
+1215 GPAQMGFLPVSLSVS

-1237 GKPFEISMVIAN
+1237 GRPFELSLVIAN
-1249 QYADSPAEGLL
+1249 QYADAVAAGTLKLDLPA
-1260 TIELPDGWTTDQS
+1260 GWTADQA
-1273 DRSLRLE
+1273 DRRLELE
-1280 PGGYVRHLA
+1280 PGGYLRYLVNITPA
-1289 NVSPPENCEP
+1289 ENCEP
-1299 GQYFVA
+1299 GQYFVGA
-1305 ARVLTRTDELAGGA
+1305 QVLTTTDDLAGGS
-1319 GVTAVEDV
+1319 GVQAVEDV

-1340 ALGFGMPP
+1340 VLGFGFAP
-1348 TEPPDHGAGAV
+1348 TEPPEHGSGAV
-1359 EGEPGRPTGLT
+1359 EGEPGRATGLT
-1370 VTPSTQDLRLS
+1370 VTPSTQDLRLA
-1381 PGTAETLELE
+1381 PGTQETLELT
-1391 FANNTSSEIRAELQ
+1391 FTNNASSEIRAELQ

-1417 EPVRL
+1417 EPVRG
-1422 VVVPPKSSVTVA
+1422 VVVPPKSSITVE
-1434 VPVEAPADATPAHA
+1434 VPVHAPADATPAHA

-1469 IQ
+1469 IL

>member
-1 MTVQI
+1 MTLQI
-6 AHVSSPELF
+6 TRVSSPEIF
-15 AGSDDDP
+15 VGRDDDP
-22 RQLLRVELTRSTG
+22 RQILRVELDRTAS
-35 DGALSVRVAGDG
+35 DGPLTVRVAGAG
-47 VSGTADLP
+47 VSGTAEVAE
-55 PGDGP
+55 GDGSTT
-60 IRVEVPLDIASALR
+60 VEVPLDLAADLR
-74 TQYGAEVEATVTVQ
+74 AAYGTSVDATVTVLSG
-88 ADGVDAASDS
+88 DRELAADS
-98 GTVVIAE
+98 GPVVVAE

-224 VYGIGYQRD
+224 VYGVGYQRD

-276 GPLRQAWGDPKSGTA
+276 GPLRQTWSEPKSGTA
-291 AVMQFHS
+291 TVMQFAS

-315 PDHYGPGWEL
+315 PDHYGPGWQL
-325 QHAPSVEAAGDTA
+325 QNAPSVEAAGETA
-338 YNLFVILKTV
+338 YQLFATLKTV
-348 AATRNALLPV
+348 AATKNTLLPV
-358 GGDYAPPNNWI
+358 GGDYTPPNNWI
-369 TAVHHDWNARYAWPK
+369 TAVHHDWAARYAWPK

-393 MDRVRA
+393 MDRVRRELDA
-399 ELAETG
+399 EG
-405 RRPSP
+405 RKPSP

-438 AAVDAEKLGTY
+438 AAVDAEKLGTF

-454 LGRFAE
+454 LGTFAE
-460 ASLDKVWRQLAYGAH
+460 AALDKVWRQLAFGAH

-501 ADAARTASLEAFA
+501 SDAARSAALQAFA
-514 AQIDTSAF
+514 ARIDTTGD
-522 GAQAVVVTNTL
+522 GARGTPVVVTNTL
-533 SFTRTDLVTVQVP
+533 SFTRTDLVTVPLTSEEPSDV
-546 AGSWRIV
+546 RIV
-553 DDAGVDVPSV
+553 DAEGEEVPSV
-563 VEGDKLTFL
+563 VEGDTLTFL
-572 ADSVPSL
+572 AKDVPSL
-579 GWRTYQLASG
+579 GWRTYRLAA
-589 TGSSGTAGSWG
+589 GTAGGWAPADFADS
-600 AASDTPVVENEFFS
+600 VENEFFT
-614 VTVDPSRGGGVS
+614 VTVDPSRGGAVS
-626 SIVDNRTGRQ
+626 GIVDKRSGRQ

-661 WHLTPSGPVVGSGG
+661 WHLTPSGPVVGSTS

-682 QAGPLGSRVVSRG
+682 QSSPLGSRVVSRG
-695 EVDGIS
+695 EVDGIA
-701 YEAVVTLYNGLD
+701 YESVSTVYVGLD
-713 RVEFAT
+713 RIEFTT
-719 RILDHAQSDRL
+719 RILDHSQSDRL

-760 DVDSAQA
+760 DVDSEQA

-782 TTARVELTD
+782 ATARIDLVD
-791 AAGNHIGTRPIAVA
+791 AAGNEVGTRPLAVA
-805 EIVVPDDSEPAEVRE
+805 EIVVPDGSEPSDVRD

-827 VGVTATTSLAS
+827 VGVTATTSLAG
-838 GSRYGSLQVD
+838 GSRYGFLKVD
-848 SNLPDLRILIGT
+848 SNLPDLRILVGSSALT
-860 AASLLEGDG
+860 DSLVEEFGVLPGDG
-869 VESSP
+869 P
-874 AQHSAG
+874 
-880 AAESGQEAGALS
+880 
-892 PTDSDIAGGGELPA
+892 
-906 AGAGTAAASAAE
+906 
-918 GGAVFVPARTA
+918 VFVPARTA

-942 VRAIPALVL
+942 VRAISALVL
-951 PTRAAVDAAVAEL
+951 PSDAAVQTVL
-964 AEARITAT
+964 ADLADARVTAT
-972 VAGDG
+972 VHGDG
-977 VIEEFEDRTVALL
+977 VVEDFTDATVALL

-998 VDASGALHASLM
+998 VDATGALHASLL
-1010 RSCSG
+1010 RSCTG

-1022 DPPRRSAPD
+1022 DPPRRATPD
-1031 GSAFQLQHW
+1031 GSSFQLQHW
-1040 THEFRYALASGEG
+1040 THEFRYALATGDG
-1053 DWRKLQ
+1053 DWRALQ

-1076 TAHDGTLPATHSLLQ
+1076 DSHAGSLPATHSLLQ
-1091 VSPERDVLVSALKP
+1091 VSPERDVLLSTLKP
-1105 AGNPIAHGSGVPAD
+1105 AGNPIAHGSRRTAD
-1119 PREGVTI
+1119 PRAGVTV

-1131 SGLGATATVSS
+1131 TGLGSTASVTS
-1142 ALPITGAHH
+1142 ALPISAATY
-1151 ADLLENPGAPIEVA
+1151 ADLLENRGARADVA
-1165 DGNFTVDLPGSA
+1165 DGKLQVSLPGSA
-1177 VDTFVLT
+1177 VDTFVL
-1184 VDGAAKA
+1184 DLDHAAA
-1191 NPAVLG
+1191 AGGPVLG
-1197 QAGELAQPSYARY
+1197 PVGELAQPSYSRY

-1215 GPAQMGFLPVSMSVS
+1215 GPAQMGFLPVSLSVS

-1237 GKPFEISMVIAN
+1237 GKPFEVSMVIAN
-1249 QYADSPAEGLL
+1249 QYVDAAAAGRL
-1260 TIELPDGWTTDQS
+1260 TLDLPEGWTSDQP
-1273 DRSLRLE
+1273 DRPLSLE
-1280 PGGYVRHLA
+1280 PGGYVRYLA
-1289 NVSPPENCEP
+1289 NVTPAEGCPP

-1305 ARVLTRTDELAGGA
+1305 ARVLTGGT
-1319 GVTAVEDV
+1319 GVQAVEDV
-1327 VTVFVGESPELTA
+1327 VTVFVGESPDLTA
-1340 ALGFGMPP
+1340 VLGFGFAP
-1348 TEPPDHGAGAV
+1348 TEAPEHGSGAV
-1359 EGEPGRPTGLT
+1359 DGEPGRPTGLT
-1370 VTPSTQDLRLS
+1370 VSPSTSDLRLA
-1381 PGTAETLELE
+1381 PGEHASLELT
-1391 FANNTSSEIRAELQ
+1391 FTNDTYSEIRAELQ

-1417 EPVRL
+1417 EPL
-1422 VVVPPKSSVTVA
+1422 QAVVVPAKSSVI
-1434 VPVEAPADATPAHA
+1434 VPVPVQAPVGAGAAHA

-1460 QYAPTVRLE
+1460 QYTPTVRLE
-1469 IQ
+1469 ITA

>member
-1 MTVQI
+1 MTLQI
-6 AHVSSPELF
+6 SRVSSPELF
-15 AGSDDDP
+15 VGTDEDP
-22 RQLLRVELTRSTG
+22 RQLLRVELDRASA
-35 DGALSVRVAGDG
+35 DGALTVRVDGAG
-47 VSGTADLP
+47 VSGTADLAA
-55 PGDGP
+55 GDGP
-60 IRVEVPLDIASALR
+60 MTLEVPLELAADLR
-74 TQYGAEVEATVTVQ
+74 TSYGTAVAATVTVL
-88 ADGVDAASDS
+88 ADGRELARDS
-98 GTVVIAE
+98 GTVVVAE

-180 FDTFPENRAVLRRLI
+180 FDTFPEQRAVLRRLI

-200 EIIGGTYNEPNTNL
+200 EMIGGTYNEPNTNL

-224 VYGIGYQRD
+224 VYGVGYQRD

-239 QNAWQLDVFG
+239 RNAWQLDVFG

-276 GPLRQAWGDPKSGTA
+276 GPLRLAWGEPKAGSAT
-291 AVMQFHS
+291 VMQFAS

-325 QHAPSVEAAGDTA
+325 QHAPSVEAAGETA
-338 YNLFVILKTV
+338 YQLFATLKTV
-348 AATRNALLPV
+348 AATKNTLLPV
-358 GGDYAPPNNWI
+358 GGDYTPPNNWI
-369 TAVHHDWNARYAWPK
+369 TALHHDWAARYTWPK

-399 ELAETG
+399 ELATEG

-454 LGRFAE
+454 LGTFAE
-460 ASLDKVWRQLAYGAH
+460 AALDKAWRQLAYGAH

-501 ADAARTASLEAFA
+501 SDAARTAALDAFA
-514 AQIDTSAF
+514 ARIDTTSVGD
-522 GAQAVVVTNTL
+522 GAAVVVTNTL
-533 SFTRTDLVTVQVP
+533 AFARTDLVTVSLAAAKV
-546 AGSWRIV
+546 AGRLAGARIL
-553 DDAGVDVPSV
+553 DESGAEVPSV
-563 VEGDKLTFL
+563 VEGDRLTFL
-572 ADSVPSL
+572 AREVPSL
-579 GWRTYQLASG
+579 GWRTYRLVADG
-589 TGSSGTAGSWG
+589 TGTANAWG
-600 AASDTPVVENEFFS
+600 PADFSDTVENEFFTI
-614 VTVDPSRGGGVS
+614 TVDPSRGGAVS
-626 SIVDNRTGRQ
+626 GIVDKRSGRQ

-661 WHLTPSGPVVGSGG
+661 WHLTPSGPVVGSTEQ
-675 APAKVFT
+675 PAKVFT
-682 QAGPLGSRVVSRG
+682 QSGPLGSRIVSRG
-695 EVDGIS
+695 EVDGIA
-701 YEAVVTLYNGLD
+701 YESVVTAYDGLD
-713 RVEFAT
+713 RIEFTT
-719 RILDHAQSDRL
+719 RILDHSQSDRL

-751 VVGRGFGLI
+751 VVGRGFGLV
-760 DVDSAQA
+760 DVDSQEA

-782 TTARVELTD
+782 ATARIELVD
-791 AAGNHIGTRPIAVA
+791 ATGNQIGTRPLAVA
-805 EIVVPDDSEPAEVRE
+805 EIVVPDDSEPADVRD

-827 VGVTATTSLAS
+827 VGVTATTSVAG
-838 GSRYGSLQVD
+838 GSRYGYLGVD
-848 SNLPDLRILIGT
+848 SNLPDLRILV
-860 AASLLEGDG
+860 GDG
-869 VESSP
+869 SVNPLTALLVEELG
-874 AQHSAG
+874 H
-880 AAESGQEAGALS
+880 
-892 PTDSDIAGGGELPA
+892 LPA
-906 AGAGTAAASAAE
+906 DGP
-918 GGAVFVPARTA
+918 VLVPARTA
-929 LAEVWQPNADVRD
+929 LAEVWRPNADVRD
-942 VRAIPALVL
+942 VRAISALVL
-951 PTRAAVDAAVAEL
+951 PTAAAVESAISDLADARL
-964 AEARITAT
+964 TAM
-972 VAGDG
+972 VHGEG
-977 VIEEFEDRTVALL
+977 VVEDFTDATVALL

-998 VDASGALHASLM
+998 VDATGALHASLL
-1010 RSCSG
+1010 RSCTG

-1022 DPPRRSAPD
+1022 DPPRRATPD
-1031 GSAFQLQHW
+1031 GSSFQLQHW
-1040 THEFRYALASGEG
+1040 THEFRYALTAGEG
-1053 DWRKLQ
+1053 DWRAQ
-1059 LPSRGQEF
+1059 HLPSRGQEF

-1076 TAHDGTLPATHSLLQ
+1076 GAHPGGLPAVHSLLQ
-1091 VSPERDVLVSALKP
+1091 VSPEREVLVSTLKP
-1105 AGNPIAHGSGVPAD
+1105 AGNPIAHGSGRPVD
-1119 PREGVTI
+1119 PRDGVTV

-1131 SGLGATATVSS
+1131 TGLGSTAVITS
-1142 ALPITGAHH
+1142 AVPITGAAR
-1151 ADLLENPGAPIEVA
+1151 ADLLENRGEAIEVT
-1165 DGNFTVDLPGSA
+1165 GGELRVDLPGSA
-1177 VDTFVLT
+1177 VDTFVVEL
-1184 VDGAAKA
+1184 DGSALGDAAGPRRA
-1191 NPAVLG
+1191 AVLG
-1197 QAGELAQPSYARY
+1197 PVGEVAQPSYARY

-1215 GPAQMGFLPVSMSVS
+1215 GPAQMGFLPVSLSVS
-1230 PTVARTA
+1230 PTVARTG
-1237 GKPFEISMVIAN
+1237 GKPFELSMVITN
-1249 QYADSPAEGLL
+1249 QYVDATATGRL
-1260 TIELPDGWTTDQS
+1260 TLDLPDGWTTDQP
-1273 DRSLRLE
+1273 DRLLE
-1280 PGGYVRHLA
+1280 LAPGGFVRHLA
-1289 NVSPPENCEP
+1289 NVKPLEGCPA

-1305 ARVLTRTDELAGGA
+1305 ARVVTETDDLAGGG
-1319 GVTAVEDV
+1319 GVQAVEDV
-1327 VTVFVGESPELTA
+1327 VTVFVGESPELTST
-1340 ALGFGMPP
+1340 LGFGLPP
-1348 TEPPDHGAGAV
+1348 TEPVEHGSGAV

-1370 VTPSTQDLRLS
+1370 VEPATDDLRLA
-1381 PGTAETLELE
+1381 PGERATLDLTIT
-1391 FANNTSSEIRAELQ
+1391 NSTYSEIRAELQ

-1417 EPVRL
+1417 EPL
-1422 VVVPPKSSVTVA
+1422 QSVVVPPRSELVVR
-1434 VPVEAPADATPAHA
+1434 VPVQAPADATPAHA

-1469 IQ
+1469 IAEGAE

>member
-1 MTVQI
+1 MSLDLTASDRSPITLTVLI
-6 AHVSSPELF
+6 TRVSSPELF
-15 AGSDDDP
+15 VGSDDAP
-22 RQLLRVELTRSTG
+22 RQILRVELTRSAA
-35 DGALSVRVAGDG
+35 DGALSVAVTGDG
-47 VSGTADLP
+47 VTGTADLP
-55 PGDGP
+55 PGDGEH
-60 IRVEVPLDIASALR
+60 RLEVPLEVAPALR
-74 TQYGAEVEATVTVQ
+74 SQYGVSVDARVTVTAGGHEV
-88 ADGVDAASDS
+88 ASDA
-98 GTVVIAE
+98 GAVVIAE

-224 VYGIGYQRD
+224 VYGVGYQRD

-325 QHAPSVEAAGDTA
+325 QNAPSVEAAGDTA
-338 YNLFVILKTV
+338 YQLFATLKTV
-348 AATRNALLPV
+348 AATRNTLLPV
-358 GGDYAPPNNWI
+358 GGDYTPPNNWI
-369 TAVHHDWNARYAWPK
+369 TALHHDWAERYAWPK

-399 ELAETG
+399 ELDADG

-449 ADLLG
+449 AELLG

-501 ADAARTASLEAFA
+501 SDAARTASLEAFA
-514 AQIDTSAF
+514 ARIDTSAF
-522 GAQAVVVTNTL
+522 GARALIVTNTL
-533 SFTRTDLVTVQVP
+533 SFTRTDLVTVDLASEEVR
-546 AGSWRIV
+546 AIAHGSSDV
-553 DDAGVDVPSV
+553 SVLAADGEVVPSV
-563 VEGDKLTFL
+563 VEGGKLTFL
-572 ADSVPSL
+572 AVDVPSL
-579 GWRTYQLASG
+579 GWRTYQLVD
-589 TGSSGTAGSWG
+589 GTAGAWG
-600 AASDTPVVENEFFS
+600 PADSAESVENEFFH
-614 VTVDPSRGGGVS
+614 VTVDPSRGGAVS
-626 SIVDNRTGRQ
+626 SIVDKRTGRQ

-642 NELRVYEEYPDHP
+642 NELRVYEEYADHP

-661 WHLTPSGPVVGSGG
+661 WHLIPSGPVVGSSE

-682 QAGPLGSRVVSRG
+682 QAGPLGGRVVSRG

-701 YEAVVTLYNGLD
+701 YESVITAYAGLD
-713 RVEFAT
+713 RIEFTT

-737 DVPGAL
+737 DIPGAL

-782 TTARVELTD
+782 STARVDLID
-791 AAGNHIGTRPIAVA
+791 AAGNQVGTRPLAVA
-805 EIVVPDDSEPAEVRE
+805 EIVVPDDMEPAEVRD

-827 VGVTATTSLAS
+827 VGVTATTSLAG
-838 GSRYGSLQVD
+838 GSRYGNLQVD
-848 SNLPDLRILIGT
+848 SNLPDLRILVGK
-860 AASLLEGDG
+860 AASLLDEVADR
-869 VESSP
+869 EASS
-874 AQHSAG
+874 AAG
-880 AAESGQEAGALS
+880 EAHGADGALG
-892 PTDSDIAGGGELPA
+892 AGGA
-906 AGAGTAAASAAE
+906 F
-918 GGAVFVPARTA
+918 GGDEPRFVPPRTA
-929 LAEVWQPNADVRD
+929 LADVWKPNADVRD
-942 VRAIPALVL
+942 TRAIPALVL
-951 PTRAAVDAAVAEL
+951 PSAAAVANAVEQL
-964 AEARITAT
+964 GEARTRAT
-972 VAGDG
+972 VVGDG
-977 VIEEFEDRTVALL
+977 VVEDFEDVTVALL

-998 VDASGALHASLM
+998 VDPSGALHASLL
-1010 RSCSG
+1010 RSCTG

-1022 DPPRRSAPD
+1022 DPPRRSTPD
-1031 GSAFQLQHW
+1031 GSSFQLQHW
-1040 THEFRYALASGEG
+1040 THEFRYALTTGAG
-1053 DWRKLQ
+1053 DWRALQ

-1076 TAHDGTLPATHSLLQ
+1076 TGHDGTLPATHSLLQ
-1091 VSPERDVLVSALKP
+1091 VTPERDVLVSTLKP
-1105 AGNPIAHGSGVPAD
+1105 AGNPIAHGSGRAAD
-1119 PREGVTI
+1119 PREGVTL

-1131 SGLGATATVSS
+1131 TGLGATATVTST
-1142 ALPITGAHH
+1142 LPITGASH
-1151 ADLLENPGAPIEVA
+1151 ADLLESRGAPIDVA
-1165 DGNFTVDLPGSA
+1165 DGKLSVELAGSA
-1177 VDTFVLT
+1177 VDTFVLDLESAGDPGQT
-1184 VDGAAKA
+1184 
-1191 NPAVLG
+1191 VLG
-1197 QAGELAQPSYARY
+1197 QADEITQPSYSRY

-1215 GPAQMGFLPVSMSVS
+1215 GPAQMGFLPVSISLS

-1237 GKPFEISMVIAN
+1237 GKPFEVSMVIAN
-1249 QYADSPAEGLL
+1249 QYADVVAEGVL
-1260 TIELPDGWTTDQS
+1260 TLDPPDGWTTDQP
-1273 DRSLRLE
+1273 DRPLRLE
-1280 PGGYVRHLA
+1280 PGGYVRQLA
-1289 NVSPPENCEP
+1289 NVSPPECCEP

-1305 ARVLTRTDELAGGA
+1305 ARVLTGTDELAGGS
-1319 GVTAVEDV
+1319 GVRAVEDV
-1327 VTVFVGESPELTA
+1327 VTVFVGDSPELTA
-1340 ALGFGMPP
+1340 TLGFGMAP
-1348 TEPPDHGAGAV
+1348 TEPPDHGSGAV

-1370 VTPSTQDLRLS
+1370 VTPSTDDLRLRA
-1381 PGTAETLELE
+1381 GTTETLELV
-1391 FANNTSSEIRAELQ
+1391 FANTTLSEIRAELQ

-1417 EPVRL
+1417 EPVRA
-1422 VVVPPKSSVTVA
+1422 VVVPPKSSVTV
-1434 VPVEAPADATPAHA
+1434 PVQVVAPADSGPAHA

>member
-6 AHVSSPELF
+6 TRVCSPELF
-15 AGSDDDP
+15 VGSEDDP
-22 RQLLRVELTRSTG
+22 RQILRVELVRSTA
-35 DGALSVRVAGDG
+35 DGALAVAVDGDG
-47 VSGTADLP
+47 VRGTADLP
-55 PGDGP
+55 AGEGP
-60 IRVEVPLDIASALR
+60 ARIEIPLEIAADLR
-74 TQYGAEVEATVTVQ
+74 AAYGTELAATVTIT
-88 ADGVDAASDS
+88 ADGVDVARDA
-98 GTVVIAE
+98 GTVVVAE

-224 VYGIGYQRD
+224 VYGVGYQRD

-239 QNAWQLDVFG
+239 RNAWQLDVFG

-276 GPLRQAWGDPKSGTA
+276 GPLRLAWGDPKAGTA
-291 AVMQFHS
+291 AVMQFPS

-315 PDHYGPGWEL
+315 PDHYGPGWDL

-338 YNLFVILKTV
+338 YQLFATLKTV
-348 AATRNALLPV
+348 AATKNTLLPV
-358 GGDYAPPNNWI
+358 GGDYTPPNNWI
-369 TAVHHDWNARYAWPK
+369 TALHHDWAERYVWPK

-399 ELAETG
+399 ELDAEG

-460 ASLDKVWRQLAYGAH
+460 ASLDKAWRQLAYGAH

-501 ADAARTASLEAFA
+501 ADTARTAALEAFA
-514 AQIDTSAF
+514 ARIDTSAF
-522 GAQAVVVTNTL
+522 GSTAVVVTNTL
-533 SFTRTDLVTVQVP
+533 GFARTDLVTVELP
-546 AGSWRIV
+546 EPG
-553 DDAGVDVPSV
+553 GVAVLGPDGEVLPSV
-563 VEGDKLTFL
+563 VEGNKLTFL
-572 ADSVPSL
+572 ARDVPSL
-579 GWRTYQLASG
+579 GWRTYQL
-589 TGSSGTAGSWG
+589 TAGTPGAWG
-600 AASDTPVVENEFFS
+600 PADSADTVENEYFRI
-614 VTVDPSRGGGVS
+614 TVDASRGGAVS
-626 SIVDNRTGRQ
+626 GIVDKHTGRQ

-642 NELRVYEEYPDHP
+642 NELRVYQEYSDHP

-661 WHLTPSGPVVGSGG
+661 WHLTPSGPVVGSSE
-675 APAKVFT
+675 APAKVIT
-682 QAGPLGSRVVSRG
+682 QTGPLGSRVISRG
-695 EVDGIS
+695 EVDQIA
-701 YEAVVTLYNGLD
+701 YEAVITAYAGLD
-713 RVEFAT
+713 RIEFST

-743 PLSEVAGA
+743 PVSEVAGA

-760 DVDSAQA
+760 DVDSEQA
-767 PWTLDNPANTWFGLG
+767 PWTLDNPANTWFGLSS
-782 TTARVELTD
+782 TARIELVDTD
-791 AAGNHIGTRPIAVA
+791 GRSVGTRPMAVA
-805 EIVVPDDSEPAEVRE
+805 EIVVPDDSEPAEMRD

-827 VGVTATTSLAS
+827 VGVTATTSRAG

-848 SNLPDLRILIGT
+848 SNLPDLRILVGS
-860 AASLLEGDG
+860 AASLLDAPGN
-869 VESSP
+869 
-874 AQHSAG
+874 
-880 AAESGQEAGALS
+880 
-892 PTDSDIAGGGELPA
+892 
-906 AGAGTAAASAAE
+906 GTTTSY
-918 GGAVFVPARTA
+918 VPPRTA
-929 LAEVWQPNADVRD
+929 LADVWQPNADVRD
-942 VRAIPALVL
+942 LRAIPALVL
-951 PTRAAVDAAVAEL
+951 PTQDAVAAAIGEL
-964 AEARITAT
+964 GQARITAT

-977 VIEEFEDRTVALL
+977 VIEDFTDATVALL

-998 VDASGALHASLM
+998 VDATGALHASLM
-1010 RSCSG
+1010 RSCTG
-1015 WPSGIWI
+1015 WPAGIWI

-1031 GSAFQLQHW
+1031 GSSFQLQHW
-1040 THEFRYALASGEG
+1040 THEFRYALTAGDG
-1053 DWRKLQ
+1053 DWRALQ
-1059 LPSRGQEF
+1059 LPARGQEF

-1076 TAHDGTLPATHSLLQ
+1076 SGHDGSLPSSHSLLQ
-1091 VSPERDVLVSALKP
+1091 VTPERDVLISTVKP
-1105 AGNPIAHGSGVPAD
+1105 AGNPIAHGSGRPAD
-1119 PREGVTI
+1119 PREGVTL
-1126 RLIEA
+1126 RLVEA
-1131 SGLGATATVSS
+1131 TGLGATATVTS
-1142 ALPITGAHH
+1142 ALPITAATQ
-1151 ADLLENPGAPIEVA
+1151 ADLLEHRGAALDVA
-1165 DGNFTVDLPGSA
+1165 DGTLTVELAGSA
-1177 VDTFVLT
+1177 VDTFVIDVEHEAT
-1184 VDGAAKA
+1184 AGS
-1191 NPAVLG
+1191 NVLG
-1197 QAGELAQPSYARY
+1197 QAAELAQPSYSRY

-1215 GPAQMGFLPVSMSVS
+1215 GPAQMGFLPVSLSVS

-1237 GKPFEISMVIAN
+1237 GSKFEVSMVVAN
-1249 QYADSPAEGLL
+1249 QYADAVAVGILSLD
-1260 TIELPDGWTTDQS
+1260 LPDGWTTDQP
-1273 DRSLRLE
+1273 DRTLRLE

-1289 NVSPPENCEP
+1289 YVHPPADCEP

-1305 ARVLTRTDELAGGA
+1305 ARVDTATDHLAGGA
-1319 GVTAVEDV
+1319 GVRSVEDV

-1340 ALGFGMPP
+1340 TLGFAMAPA
-1348 TEPPDHGAGAV
+1348 EPPSPNAGAA

-1370 VTPSTQDLRLS
+1370 VTPATQDLRLE
-1381 PGTAETLELE
+1381 PGSAATLELV
-1391 FANNTSSEIRAELQ
+1391 FANDTSAEIRAELQ

-1417 EPVRL
+1417 EPVRP
-1422 VVVPPKSSVTVA
+1422 VVVPAKSSVTVG
-1434 VPVEAPADATPAHA
+1434 VPVVAPADATPAHA

-1469 IQ
+1469 IL

>member
-6 AHVSSPELF
+6 TRVSSPELF
-15 AGSDDDP
+15 VGSDDDP
-22 RQLLRVELTRSTG
+22 RQVLRIELHRTSADGVLGVRVE
-35 DGALSVRVAGDG
+35 GDG
-47 VSGTADLP
+47 VSGTAELP
-55 PGDGP
+55 AGDGDA
-60 IRVEVPLDIASALR
+60 RVEVPLDVDAELR
-74 TQYGAEVEATVTVQ
+74 TRYGAEVAATVTVE
-88 ADGVDAASDS
+88 AGGAEVARDAGVI
-98 GTVVIAE
+98 VIAE

-224 VYGIGYQRD
+224 VYGVGYQRD

-239 QNAWQLDVFG
+239 RNAWQLDVFG

-315 PDHYGPGWEL
+315 PDHYGPGWDL

-338 YNLFVILKTV
+338 YQLFATLKTV
-348 AATRNALLPV
+348 AATKNTLLPV
-358 GGDYAPPNNWI
+358 GGDYTPPNNWI
-369 TAVHHDWNARYAWPK
+369 TALHHDWAERYAWPK

-399 ELAETG
+399 ELDTEG
-405 RRPSP
+405 RKPSP

-501 ADAARTASLEAFA
+501 SDEARTASLEAFA
-514 AQIDTSAF
+514 ARIDTSAF
-522 GAQAVVVTNTL
+522 GAHAIVVTNTL
-533 SFTRTDLVTVQVP
+533 SFARTDLVTVELP
-546 AGSWRIV
+546 
-553 DDAGVDVPSV
+553 DDSPRTVVGADGEQVPSV
-563 VEGDKLTFL
+563 VEGNKLTFL
-572 ADSVPSL
+572 AEDVPSL
-579 GWRTYQLASG
+579 GWRGYGLVD
-589 TGSSGTAGSWG
+589 GTAGTWG
-600 AASDTPVVENEFFS
+600 PAESTDAVENEFFT
-614 VTVDPSRGGGVS
+614 VTVDPSRGGAVS
-626 SIVDNRTGRQ
+626 GIVDKRTGRQ

-642 NELRVYEEYPDHP
+642 NELRVYQEYPDHP

-661 WHLTPSGPVVGSGG
+661 WHLTPSGPVVGSTE

-682 QAGPLGSRVVSRG
+682 QSGPLGSRVISRG

-701 YEAVVTLYNGLD
+701 YESVITAYAGLD
-713 RVEFAT
+713 RIEFTT

-760 DVDSAQA
+760 DVDVEQA

-782 TTARVELTD
+782 STARIALTD
-791 AAGNHIGTRPIAVA
+791 ADGNHVGTRPLAVA
-805 EIVVPDDSEPAEVRE
+805 EIVVPDGSEPADVRD

-827 VGVTATTSLAS
+827 VGVTATTSLAG
-838 GSRYGSLQVD
+838 GSRYGSLKVD
-848 SNLPDLRILIGT
+848 SNLPDLRILV
-860 AASLLEGDG
+860 AD
-869 VESSP
+869 
-874 AQHSAG
+874 
-880 AAESGQEAGALS
+880 
-892 PTDSDIAGGGELPA
+892 
-906 AGAGTAAASAAE
+906 AAALLGDDTGS
-918 GGAVFVPARTA
+918 GSDPYYVPPRTA

-951 PTRAAVDAAVAEL
+951 PTAEAVATAVEQL
-964 AEARITAT
+964 GQARITAT
-972 VAGDG
+972 VSGDG
-977 VIEEFEDRTVALL
+977 VIEDFSDVTVALL

-998 VDASGALHASLM
+998 VDATGALHASLL
-1010 RSCSG
+1010 RSCTG

-1022 DPPRRSAPD
+1022 DPPRRSTPD
-1031 GSAFQLQHW
+1031 GSSFQLQHW
-1040 THEFRYALASGEG
+1040 THEFRYALSTGEG
-1053 DWRKLQ
+1053 DWRALQ
-1059 LPSRGQEF
+1059 LPARGQEF

-1091 VSPERDVLVSALKP
+1091 VSPERDVLVSTLKP
-1105 AGNPIAHGSGVPAD
+1105 AGNPIAHGSGRASD
-1119 PREGVTI
+1119 PRDGVTL

-1131 SGLGATATVSS
+1131 TGLGGTATVTS
-1142 ALPITGAHH
+1142 ALPITGATH
-1151 ADLLENPGAPIEVA
+1151 ADLLESRGAPIEVA
-1165 DGNFTVDLPGSA
+1165 DGKLTVELTGSA
-1177 VDTFVLT
+1177 VDTFVLDL
-1184 VDGAAKA
+1184 DGAAA
-1191 NPAVLG
+1191 EGEILG
-1197 QAGELAQPSYARY
+1197 QAGELAQPSYSRY

-1215 GPAQMGFLPVSMSVS
+1215 GPAQMGFLPVSLSVS

-1237 GKPFEISMVIAN
+1237 GKPFEVSMVIAN
-1249 QYADSPAEGLL
+1249 QYVDAVAEGTL
-1260 TIELPDGWTTDQS
+1260 TLDLPAGWTTDQP
-1273 DRSLRLE
+1273 DRAVRLE

-1289 NVSPPENCEP
+1289 YVNPPESCEP

-1305 ARVLTRTDELAGGA
+1305 ARVVTKTDELAGGA
-1319 GVTAVEDV
+1319 GVQAVEDV

-1340 ALGFGMPP
+1340 VLGFGMAP

-1359 EGEPGRPTGLT
+1359 EGEPGRATGLT
-1370 VTPSTQDLRLS
+1370 VSPSTRDLRLTA
-1381 PGTAETLELE
+1381 GTTETLELE
-1391 FANNTSSEIRAELQ
+1391 FLNSTSSEIRAELQ

-1417 EPVRL
+1417 EPVRS
-1422 VVVPPKSSVTVA
+1422 VVVPPKASVTVP
-1434 VPVEAPADATPAHA
+1434 VPVVAPADAGPAHA

-1469 IQ
+1469 IR

>member
-1 MTVQI
+1 MTVLI
-6 AHVSSPELF
+6 THVSSPELF

-22 RQLLRVELTRSTG
+22 RQLLRVELTRSSG
-35 DGALSVRVAGDG
+35 DGALSVRVSGDG
-47 VSGTADLP
+47 VSGAADLP

-60 IRVEVPLDIASALR
+60 IRVEVPLSVADGLR
-74 TQYGAEVEATVTVQ
+74 TQYGASVAATVNVS
-88 ADGVDAASDS
+88 ADGVDVASDS

-200 EIIGGTYNEPNTNL
+200 EIVGGTYNEPNTNL

-224 VYGIGYQRD
+224 VYGVGYQRD

-276 GPLRQAWGDPKSGTA
+276 GPLRQAWGDPKAGTA

-338 YNLFVILKTV
+338 YQLFATLKTV
-348 AATRNALLPV
+348 AATKNTLLPV
-358 GGDYAPPNNWI
+358 GGDYTPPNNWI
-369 TAVHHDWNARYAWPK
+369 TALHHDWNARYAWPK

-501 ADAARTASLEAFA
+501 SDAARTASLEAFA
-514 AQIDTSAF
+514 ARIDTSAF
-522 GAQAVVVTNTL
+522 GAHAVVITNTL
-533 SFTRTDLVTVQVP
+533 SFTRTDLVTVQLP
-546 AGSWRIV
+546 DGDGPWQIV
-553 DDAGVDVPSV
+553 DDAGVDVPAV
-563 VEGDKLTFL
+563 VEGEKLTFL
-572 ADSVPSL
+572 AAEVPSL
-579 GWRTYQLASG
+579 GWRTYALRAG
-589 TGSSGTAGSWG
+589 AGVAGAGVAGAGSTAGAGAGSAAGVWG
-600 AASDTPVVENEFFS
+600 PADASESVENEFFS
-614 VTVDPSRGGGVS
+614 VTVDPSRGGGIS
-626 SIVDNRTGRQ
+626 EIVDKRTGRQ
-636 VLKGLG
+636 VLNGLG
-642 NELRVYEEYPDHP
+642 NELRVYEEYADHP

-661 WHLTPSGPVVGSGG
+661 WHLLPSGPVVGSSE

-682 QAGPLGSRVVSRG
+682 QTGPLGSRIVSRG

-701 YEAVVTLYNGLD
+701 YEAVVTVYDGLD
-713 RVEFAT
+713 RIEFTT

-782 TTARVELTD
+782 STARIELVD
-791 AAGNHIGTRPIAVA
+791 AAGNHAGVRPLAVA
-805 EIVVPDDSEPAEVRE
+805 EIVVPDNSDPADVRD

-827 VGVTATTSLAS
+827 VGVTATTSTVG
-838 GSRYGSLQVD
+838 GSRYGYLKVD
-848 SNLPDLRILIGT
+848 SNLPDLRILIGAATSLLDEEVLGET
-860 AASLLEGDG
+860 AA
-869 VESSP
+869 
-874 AQHSAG
+874 
-880 AAESGQEAGALS
+880 
-892 PTDSDIAGGGELPA
+892 
-906 AGAGTAAASAAE
+906 
-918 GGAVFVPARTA
+918 FVPPRTA
-929 LAEVWQPNADVRD
+929 LAEVWRPNADVRD

-951 PTRAAVDAAVAEL
+951 PTAAAFDTAVTEL
-964 AEARITAT
+964 GEARITAT
-972 VAGDG
+972 VQGEG

-998 VDASGALHASLM
+998 VDATGALHASLL
-1010 RSCSG
+1010 RSCTG

-1040 THEFRYALASGEG
+1040 THEFRYALTSGEG
-1053 DWRKLQ
+1053 DWRKQQ

-1091 VSPERDVLVSALKP
+1091 VSPERDVLVSTLKP
-1105 AGNPIAHGSGVPAD
+1105 AGNPIARGSGVPAD
-1119 PREGVTI
+1119 PRDGVTL

-1131 SGLGATATVSS
+1131 TGLGSTATVTS

-1151 ADLLENPGAPIEVA
+1151 ADLLENPAAPIEVA
-1165 DGNFTVDLPGSA
+1165 DGNFTVDLAGSV
-1177 VDTFVLT
+1177 VDTFVLA
-1184 VDGAAKA
+1184 VDGSAPA

-1197 QAGELAQPSYARY
+1197 QPGELAQPSYARY

-1215 GPAQMGFLPVSMSVS
+1215 GPAQMGFLPVSLSVS

-1249 QYADSPAEGLL
+1249 QYADTPAEGLL
-1260 TIELPDGWTTDQS
+1260 TIGLPDGWTTDQS

-1289 NVSPPENCEP
+1289 NVTPPENCEP

-1305 ARVLTRTDELAGGA
+1305 ARVLTKTDELAGGA

-1340 ALGFGMPP
+1340 TLGFGMPP
-1348 TEPPDHGAGAV
+1348 TEEPDHGSGAV

-1370 VTPSTQDLRLS
+1370 VTPSTQDLRLA
-1381 PGTAETLELE
+1381 PGTSETLELE
-1391 FANNTSSEIRAELQ
+1391 FTNTTSSEIRAELQ

-1417 EPVRL
+1417 EPVRM
-1422 VVVPPKSSVTVA
+1422 VVVPPKSSITVA
-1434 VPVEAPADATPAHA
+1434 VPVQAPADATPAHA

>member
-6 AHVSSPELF
+6 THVSSPELF
-15 AGSDDDP
+15 AGGDDDP
-22 RQLLRVELTRSTG
+22 RQLLRVELARSTG

-47 VSGTADLP
+47 VSGAADLP
-55 PGDGP
+55 AGDGP
-60 IRVEVPLDIASALR
+60 VRVEIPLTVAEPLR
-74 TQYGAEVEATVTVQ
+74 TQYGESVTATVTVS
-88 ADGVDAASDS
+88 ADGADVAADS
-98 GTVVIAE
+98 GIVVIAE

-156 HLKLALRDPAYCF
+156 HIKLALRDPAYCF

-224 VYGIGYQRD
+224 VYGVGYQRD

-239 QNAWQLDVFG
+239 RNAWQLDVFG

-276 GPLRQAWGDPKSGTA
+276 GPLRQAWGDPKAGTA
-291 AVMQFHS
+291 AAMQFPS

-315 PDHYGPGWEL
+315 PDHYGPGWDL
-325 QHAPSVEAAGDTA
+325 QHAPSVEAAGDVA
-338 YNLFVILKTV
+338 YQLFATLKTV
-348 AATRNALLPV
+348 AATRNTLLPV
-358 GGDYAPPNNWI
+358 GGDYTPPNNWI
-369 TAVHHDWNARYAWPK
+369 TALHHHWNARYAWPK
-384 FVCGTTKHF
+384 FVCGTTQHF

-431 AQRAAEV
+431 AQRAAEA

-454 LGRFAE
+454 LGRFAD
-460 ASLDKVWRQLAYGAH
+460 ASLDKAWRQLAYGAH

-495 REAHDL
+495 REAYDL
-501 ADAARTASLEAFA
+501 SDAARTTSLAAFA
-514 AQIDTSAF
+514 ARIDTSAV
-522 GAQAVVVTNTL
+522 GEHAVVVTNTL
-533 SFTRTDLVTVQVP
+533 SFTRTDLATVQLPESGGRWRVVDEAGLDVP
-546 AGSWRIV
+546 AV
-553 DDAGVDVPSV
+553 L
-563 VEGDKLTFL
+563 EGGKLTFL
-572 ADSVPSL
+572 AVDVPSL
-579 GWRTYQLASG
+579 GWRTYGL
-589 TGSSGTAGSWG
+589 TGADPIAAGSWG
-600 AASDTPVVENEFFS
+600 PADSGESIENEFFS
-614 VTVDPSRGGGVS
+614 VTVDPVRGGGIS
-626 SIVDNRTGRQ
+626 QIVDKRTGRP
-636 VLKGLG
+636 VLDGLG

-661 WHLTPSGPVVGSGG
+661 WHLIPSGPVVGSGE

-682 QAGPLGSRVVSRG
+682 QTGPLGSRIVSRG

-701 YEAVVTLYNGLD
+701 YEAVVAVYDGLD
-713 RVEFAT
+713 RIEFTT

-751 VVGRGFGLI
+751 VVGRGFGLV
-760 DVDSAQA
+760 DVDSAEA

-782 TTARVELTD
+782 ATARIELID
-791 AAGNHIGTRPIAVA
+791 AAGNQVGTRPLAVA
-805 EIVVPDDSEPAEVRE
+805 EIVVPDDSEPADVRD

-827 VGVTATTSLAS
+827 VGVTATTSRTG
-838 GSRYGSLQVD
+838 GSRYGHLKVD
-848 SNLPDLRILIGT
+848 SNLPDLRILVGT
-860 AASLLEGDG
+860 ASALLGEEVPGEGI
-869 VESSP
+869 S
-874 AQHSAG
+874 
-880 AAESGQEAGALS
+880 
-892 PTDSDIAGGGELPA
+892 
-906 AGAGTAAASAAE
+906 
-918 GGAVFVPARTA
+918 FVPPRTA
-929 LAEVWQPNADVRD
+929 LAEVWKPNADVRD
-942 VRAIPALVL
+942 VRSIPALVL
-951 PTRAAVDAAVAEL
+951 PNAAAVDAAVAGL
-964 AEARITAT
+964 AEARVSAT
-972 VAGDG
+972 VHGDG
-977 VIEEFEDRTVALL
+977 VIEDFENRTVALL

-998 VDASGALHASLM
+998 VDPTGALHASLL
-1010 RSCSG
+1010 RSCTG

-1040 THEFRYALASGEG
+1040 THEFRYALTSGEG
-1053 DWRKLQ
+1053 DWRAQQ

-1067 SSPLLAATT
+1067 SSPLLAALT
-1076 TAHDGTLPATHSLLQ
+1076 TAHDGTLPGTHSLLQ
-1091 VSPERDVLVSALKP
+1091 VSPERDVLVSTLKP
-1105 AGNPIAHGSGVPAD
+1105 AGNPIARGSGVPAD
-1119 PREGVTI
+1119 PRDGVTL
-1126 RLIEA
+1126 RLVEA
-1131 SGLGATATVSS
+1131 TGLGSTATVSS

-1151 ADLLENPGAPIEVA
+1151 ADLLESPAAPIEVA
-1165 DGNFTVDLPGSA
+1165 SGNLTVGLAGSA

-1184 VDGAAKA
+1184 VDGAAPA
-1191 NPAVLG
+1191 GSAVLG
-1197 QAGELAQPSYARY
+1197 RSAEIAQPSYARY

-1215 GPAQMGFLPVSMSVS
+1215 GPAQMGFLPVSLSVS

-1249 QYADSPAEGLL
+1249 QYADTAAEGLL
-1260 TIELPDGWTTDQS
+1260 TIAIPDGWTTDQS
-1273 DRSLRLE
+1273 DRPLRLD

-1289 NVSPPENCEP
+1289 YVHPPADCEP

-1327 VTVFVGESPELTA
+1327 VTVFVGDSPELTA
-1340 ALGFGMPP
+1340 TLGFGLPP
-1348 TEPPDHGAGAV
+1348 TEPLNPNAGAA

-1370 VTPSTQDLRLS
+1370 VTPATQDLRLPAGAS
-1381 PGTAETLELE
+1381 DTLALE
-1391 FANNTSSEIRAELQ
+1391 FANSTSGEIRAELQ

-1422 VVVPPKSSVTVA
+1422 VVVPPKSSVTVE
-1434 VPVEAPADATPAHA
+1434 VPVHAPADATPAHA

-1460 QYAPTVRLE
+1460 QYAPVVRLE

>member
-6 AHVSSPELF
+6 TRVSSPELF
-15 AGSDDDP
+15 VGSEDDP
-22 RQLLRVELTRSTG
+22 RQILRVELVRSSA
-35 DGALSVRVAGDG
+35 DGALAVHVEGDG
-47 VSGTADLP
+47 VRGTADLP
-55 PGDGP
+55 PGEGP
-60 IRVEVPLDIASALR
+60 TRIEIPLEIAADLR
-74 TQYGAEVEATVTVQ
+74 TAYGTELAATVTITAGGAEVAR
-88 ADGVDAASDS
+88 DAGA
-98 GTVVIAE
+98 VVVAE

-224 VYGIGYQRD
+224 VYGVGYQRD

-239 QNAWQLDVFG
+239 RNAWQLDVFG

-276 GPLRQAWGDPKSGTA
+276 GPLRLAWGDPKATTA
-291 AVMQFHS
+291 AVMQFPS

-315 PDHYGPGWEL
+315 PDHYGPGWDL

-338 YNLFVILKTV
+338 YQLFATLKTV
-348 AATRNALLPV
+348 AATKNTLLPV
-358 GGDYAPPNNWI
+358 GGDYTPPNNWI
-369 TAVHHDWNARYAWPK
+369 TALHHDWAERYVWPK

-399 ELAETG
+399 ELDAEG

-460 ASLDKVWRQLAYGAH
+460 ASLDKAWRQLAYGAH

-501 ADAARTASLEAFA
+501 ADTARTAALEAFA
-514 AQIDTSAF
+514 ARIDTSAF
-522 GAQAVVVTNTL
+522 GSTAVVVTNTL
-533 SFTRTDLVTVQVP
+533 GFTRTDLVTVELP
-546 AGSWRIV
+546 GPG
-553 DDAGVDVPSV
+553 GVAVLGPDGEVLPSV
-563 VEGDKLTFL
+563 VEGNKLTFL
-572 ADSVPSL
+572 ARDVPSL
-579 GWRTYQLASG
+579 GWRTYQLTDG
-589 TGSSGTAGSWG
+589 TPGAWG
-600 AASDTPVVENEFFS
+600 PANSAETVENEYFRI
-614 VTVDPSRGGGVS
+614 TVDASRGGAVS
-626 SIVDNRTGRQ
+626 GIVDKRTGRQ

-642 NELRVYEEYPDHP
+642 NELRVYQEYPDHP

-661 WHLTPSGPVVGSGG
+661 WHLTPSGPVVGSSE
-675 APAKVFT
+675 APAKVIT
-682 QAGPLGSRVVSRG
+682 QTGPLGSRVISRG
-695 EVDGIS
+695 EVDRIA
-701 YEAVVTLYNGLD
+701 YESVVTAYAGLD
-713 RVEFAT
+713 RIEFCT

-743 PLSEVAGA
+743 PVSEVAGA

-760 DVDSAQA
+760 DVDSEQA
-767 PWTLDNPANTWFGLG
+767 PWTLDNPANTWFGLSS
-782 TTARVELTD
+782 TARIELVDTD
-791 AAGNHIGTRPIAVA
+791 GGSVGTRPMAVA
-805 EIVVPDDSEPAEVRE
+805 EIVVPDESDPAEVRD

-827 VGVTATTSLAS
+827 VGVTATTSRAS

-848 SNLPDLRILIGT
+848 SNLPDLRILVG
-860 AASLLEGDG
+860 S
-869 VESSP
+869 
-874 AQHSAG
+874 
-880 AAESGQEAGALS
+880 
-892 PTDSDIAGGGELPA
+892 
-906 AGAGTAAASAAE
+906 AAALLDAPGNEVTA
-918 GGAVFVPARTA
+918 FYVPPRTA
-929 LAEVWQPNADVRD
+929 LADVWQPNADVRD

-951 PTRAAVDAAVAEL
+951 PTQDAVAAAIAEL
-964 AEARITAT
+964 GQARITAT

-977 VIEEFEDRTVALL
+977 VIEDFTDATVALL

-998 VDASGALHASLM
+998 VDATGALHASLM
-1010 RSCSG
+1010 RSCTG
-1015 WPSGIWI
+1015 WPAGIWI

-1031 GSAFQLQHW
+1031 GSSFQLQHW
-1040 THEFRYALASGEG
+1040 THEFRYALTAGDG
-1053 DWRKLQ
+1053 DWRALQ
-1059 LPSRGQEF
+1059 LPARGQEF

-1076 TAHDGTLPATHSLLQ
+1076 TGHTGPLPASHSLLR
-1091 VSPERDVLVSALKP
+1091 VTPERDVLISTVKP
-1105 AGNPIAHGSGVPAD
+1105 AGNPIAHGSGRPAD
-1119 PREGVTI
+1119 PREGVTL
-1126 RLIEA
+1126 RLVEA
-1131 SGLGATATVSS
+1131 TGLGATATVTS
-1142 ALPITGAHH
+1142 ALPITAATQ
-1151 ADLLENPGAPIEVA
+1151 ADLLEHRGAALDVA
-1165 DGNFTVDLPGSA
+1165 DGTLTVDLTGSA
-1177 VDTFVLT
+1177 VDTYVL
-1184 VDGAAKA
+1184 DLEHEAAA
-1191 NPAVLG
+1191 GSSVLG
-1197 QAGELAQPSYARY
+1197 QAAEIAQPSYSRY

-1215 GPAQMGFLPVSMSVS
+1215 GPAQMGFLPVSLSVS

-1237 GKPFEISMVIAN
+1237 GSKFEVSMVVAN
-1249 QYADSPAEGLL
+1249 QYADAVAVGVLSLD
-1260 TIELPDGWTTDQS
+1260 LPEGWTTDQP
-1273 DRSLRLE
+1273 DRTLRLE

-1289 NVSPPENCEP
+1289 YVHPPADCEP

-1305 ARVLTRTDELAGGA
+1305 ARVDTATDHLAGGA
-1319 GVTAVEDV
+1319 GVRSVEDV

-1340 ALGFGMPP
+1340 TLGFAMAPA
-1348 TEPPDHGAGAV
+1348 EPPSPNAGAA

-1370 VTPSTQDLRLS
+1370 VTPATQDLRLD
-1381 PGTAETLELE
+1381 PGSTATLELV
-1391 FANNTSSEIRAELQ
+1391 FANDTSAEIRAELQ

-1417 EPVRL
+1417 EPVRA
-1422 VVVPPKSSVTVA
+1422 VVVPAKTSVTVG
-1434 VPVEAPADATPAHA
+1434 VPVVAPADATPAHA

-1469 IQ
+1469 IL

>member
-6 AHVSSPELF
+6 THVSSPELF

-22 RQLLRVELTRSTG
+22 RQLLRVELTRSAG

-60 IRVEVPLDIASALR
+60 IRVEVPLEVTSSLR
-74 TQYGAEVEATVTVQ
+74 SQYGASVAATVTVS
-88 ADGVDAASDS
+88 AEGAEVASDS

-224 VYGIGYQRD
+224 VYGVGYQRD

-276 GPLRQAWGDPKSGTA
+276 GPLRQAWGDPKAGTA

-338 YNLFVILKTV
+338 YQLFATLKTV
-348 AATRNALLPV
+348 AATRNTLLPV
-358 GGDYAPPNNWI
+358 GGDYTPPNNWI
-369 TAVHHDWNARYAWPK
+369 TALHHDWNARYAWPK

-501 ADAARTASLEAFA
+501 SDAARTASLEAFA
-514 AQIDTSAF
+514 AQIDTSTV
-522 GAQAVVVTNTL
+522 GEHAVVVTNTL
-533 SFTRTDLVTVQVP
+533 SFTRTDLVTVRLTATSEESEAIAHTSSDVT
-546 AGSWRIV
+546 V
-553 DDAGVDVPSV
+553 LDADGQPVPSV

-572 ADSVPSL
+572 AAEVPSL
-579 GWRTYQLASG
+579 GWRTYALTHGAR
-589 TGSSGTAGSWG
+589 AGGWG
-600 AASDTPVVENEFFS
+600 PADDSESVENEFFS
-614 VTVDPSRGGGVS
+614 VTVDPSRGGGIS
-626 SIVDNRTGRQ
+626 QIVDKRTGRQ

-661 WHLTPSGPVVGSGG
+661 WHLLPSGPVVGSGE

-682 QAGPLGSRVVSRG
+682 QTGPLGSRIVSRG

-701 YEAVVTLYNGLD
+701 YEAVVTVYDGLD
-713 RVEFAT
+713 RIEFTT

-782 TTARVELTD
+782 STARIDLVD
-791 AAGNHIGTRPIAVA
+791 ASGNQVGTRPLAVA
-805 EIVVPDDSEPAEVRE
+805 EIVVPDDSDPAEVRD

-827 VGVTATTSLAS
+827 VGVTATTSLAT
-838 GSRYGSLQVD
+838 GSRYGYLKVD
-848 SNLPDLRILIGT
+848 SNLPDLRILVG
-860 AASLLEGDG
+860 AASSLLDEE
-869 VESSP
+869 VPSE
-874 AQHSAG
+874 G
-880 AAESGQEAGALS
+880 AA
-892 PTDSDIAGGGELPA
+892 
-906 AGAGTAAASAAE
+906 
-918 GGAVFVPARTA
+918 FVPPRTA
-929 LAEVWQPNADVRD
+929 LAEVWRPNADVRD

-951 PTRAAVDAAVAEL
+951 PTAAAVGAAVVEL
-964 AEARITAT
+964 AGARITAT
-972 VAGDG
+972 VHGEG

-998 VDASGALHASLM
+998 VDATGALHASLM
-1010 RSCSG
+1010 RSCTG

-1040 THEFRYALASGEG
+1040 THEFRYALTSGDG
-1053 DWRKLQ
+1053 DWRKQQ

-1091 VSPERDVLVSALKP
+1091 VSPERDVLVSTLKP
-1105 AGNPIAHGSGVPAD
+1105 AGNPIARGSGVPAD
-1119 PREGVTI
+1119 PRDGVTL

-1131 SGLGATATVSS
+1131 TGLGATATVTS

-1151 ADLLENPGAPIEVA
+1151 ADLLENPAAPIEVA
-1165 DGNFTVDLPGSA
+1165 DGNFTVELAGSA

-1184 VDGAAKA
+1184 VDGSAAA

-1197 QAGELAQPSYARY
+1197 QPGELAQPSYARY

-1215 GPAQMGFLPVSMSVS
+1215 GPAQMGFLPISMSVS

-1237 GKPFEISMVIAN
+1237 GKPFELSMVIAN
-1249 QYADSPAEGLL
+1249 QYADTPAEGLL
-1260 TIELPDGWTTDQS
+1260 TIGLPDGWTTDQS
-1273 DRSLRLE
+1273 DRQLRLE

-1289 NVSPPENCEP
+1289 NVTPPEDCEP

-1305 ARVLTRTDELAGGA
+1305 ARVLTKTDQLAGGA

-1340 ALGFGMPP
+1340 TLGFGMPP
-1348 TEPPDHGAGAV
+1348 TEEPDHGSGAV

-1370 VTPSTQDLRLS
+1370 VTPSTQDLRLA
-1381 PGTAETLELE
+1381 PGTSATLELE

-1422 VVVPPKSSVTVA
+1422 VVVPPKSSVTVP
-1434 VPVEAPADATPAHA
+1434 VPVQAPADATPAHA

>member
-1 MTVQI
+1 MTVLI
-6 AHVSSPELF
+6 THVSSPELF

-22 RQLLRVELTRSTG
+22 RQLLRVELTRARG
-35 DGALSVRVAGDG
+35 DGALSVRVSGDG
-47 VSGTADLP
+47 LSGTADLP

-60 IRVEVPLDIASALR
+60 ARVEVPLDIAGPLR
-74 TQYGAEVEATVTVQ
+74 SSYGASVPATVIVS
-88 ADGVDAASDS
+88 AEGRDVASDS

-224 VYGIGYQRD
+224 VYGVGYQRD

-276 GPLRQAWGDPKSGTA
+276 GPLRQAWSEPKAGTA

-325 QHAPSVEAAGDTA
+325 QNAPNVEAAGDTA
-338 YNLFVILKTV
+338 YQLFATLKTV
-348 AATRNALLPV
+348 AATRNTLLPV
-358 GGDYAPPNNWI
+358 GGDYTPPNNWI
-369 TAVHHDWNARYAWPK
+369 TALHHDWNARYAWPK

-399 ELAETG
+399 ELAAEG

-501 ADAARTASLEAFA
+501 SDAARTASLSAFA
-514 AQIDTSAF
+514 ARIDTSAF
-522 GAQAVVVTNTL
+522 GSSGFGSSAVVVTNTL
-533 SFTRTDLVTVQVP
+533 SFTRTDLARVAVP
-546 AGSWRIV
+546 GEGPWRIV
-553 DDAGVDVPSV
+553 DADGAEVPSV

-572 ADSVPSL
+572 ARDVPSL
-579 GWRTYQLASG
+579 GWRSYGLVA
-589 TGSSGTAGSWG
+589 GTAAAVWGPGSG
-600 AASDTPVVENEFFS
+600 ETVENSYFS

-626 SIVDNRTGRQ
+626 SIVEKASGRE

-661 WHLTPSGPVVGSGG
+661 WHLIPSGPVVGSGA

-682 QAGPLGSRVVSRG
+682 QAGPLGSRVISRG

-701 YEAVVTLYNGLD
+701 YEAVVTLYDGLD
-713 RVEFAT
+713 RIEFTT

-760 DVDSAQA
+760 DVDSAAA

-782 TTARVELTD
+782 TTARVDLLD
-791 AAGNHIGTRPIAVA
+791 ADGNQVGTRPLAIA
-805 EIVVPDDSEPAEVRE
+805 EIVVPDDSEPADVRD

-827 VGVTATTSLAS
+827 VGVTATTSLAG
-838 GSRYGSLQVD
+838 GSRYGHLKVD
-848 SNLPDLRILIGT
+848 SNLPDLRILIGAAAALLQEAEEEQPTTT
-860 AASLLEGDG
+860 AASTSAPAGLL
-869 VESSP
+869 
-874 AQHSAG
+874 
-880 AAESGQEAGALS
+880 
-892 PTDSDIAGGGELPA
+892 PTS
-906 AGAGTAAASAAE
+906 AAA
-918 GGAVFVPARTA
+918 GGAVFVPPRTA
-929 LAEVWQPNADVRD
+929 LADVWQPNADVRD
-942 VRAIPALVL
+942 VRAIPAVVL
-951 PTRAAVDAAVAEL
+951 PTAEAVAAAVVEL
-964 AEARITAT
+964 GQARISAT
-972 VAGDG
+972 VVGDG
-977 VIEEFEDRTVALL
+977 VVEDFEDRTVALL

-998 VDASGALHASLM
+998 VDATGALHASLL
-1010 RSCSG
+1010 RSCTG

-1022 DPPRRSAPD
+1022 DPPRRTAPD

-1040 THEFRYALASGEG
+1040 THEFRYALTSGDG
-1053 DWRKLQ
+1053 DWRRQQ

-1076 TAHDGTLPATHSLLQ
+1076 TAHDGTLPRTHSLLQ
-1091 VSPERDVLVSALKP
+1091 VTPERDVLVSTVKP
-1105 AGNPIAHGSGVPAD
+1105 AGNPIARGSGVPAD
-1119 PREGVTI
+1119 PRDGVTV

-1131 SGLGATATVSS
+1131 TGLGSAATITS
-1142 ALPITGAHH
+1142 ALPITTAHH
-1151 ADLLENPGAPIEVA
+1151 ADLLENRGAPIDVA
-1165 DGNFTVDLPGSA
+1165 DGNFTIDLPGSA
-1177 VDTFVLT
+1177 VDTFVLGLDHT
-1184 VDGAAKA
+1184 EPA

-1197 QAGELAQPSYARY
+1197 QPAELAQPSYARY

-1215 GPAQMGFLPVSMSVS
+1215 GPAQLGFLPVSLSVS

-1237 GKPFEISMVIAN
+1237 GKPIELSMVIAN
-1249 QYADSPAEGLL
+1249 QYADSPAAGLL
-1260 TIELPDGWTTDQS
+1260 TIQLPDGWTTEQS
-1273 DRSLRLE
+1273 DRQLHLE
-1280 PGGYVRHLA
+1280 PGGYVRHLTT
-1289 NVSPPENCEP
+1289 VTPPKNCAP

-1305 ARVLTRTDELAGGA
+1305 AQVLTHTDDLAGGA

-1340 ALGFGMPP
+1340 TLGFGMPP
-1348 TEPPDHGAGAV
+1348 SEAPDHGSGAPDN
-1359 EGEPGRPTGLT
+1359 EPGRPTGLA
-1370 VTPSTQDLRLS
+1370 VAPSTQHIRLTR
-1381 PGTAETLELE
+1381 GTSETLDLV
-1391 FANNTSSEIRAELQ
+1391 FTNNTSAEIRAELQ

-1417 EPVRL
+1417 DPVRP

-1434 VPVEAPADATPAHA
+1434 VPIHAPADATPAHA

-1469 IQ
+1469 IR

>member
-6 AHVSSPELF
+6 TRVTSPELF
-15 AGSDDDP
+15 LGHDDDP
-22 RQLLRVELTRSTG
+22 HQLVRVELDRSAT
-35 DGALSVRVAGDG
+35 DGALSVHVAGDG
-47 VSGTADLP
+47 LTGTAELP
-55 PGDGP
+55 AGDGP
-60 IRVEVPLDIASALR
+60 ALVEVPLDVSAALR
-74 TQYGAEVEATVTVQ
+74 AQYGLAVDATVQVLSGHQ
-88 ADGVDAASDS
+88 QVVASDS

-224 VYGIGYQRD
+224 VYGVGYQRD

-325 QHAPSVEAAGDTA
+325 QNAPSVEAAGETA
-338 YNLFVILKTV
+338 YQLFATLKTV
-348 AATRNALLPV
+348 AATKNTLLPV
-358 GGDYAPPNNWI
+358 GGDYTPPNNWI
-369 TAVHHDWNARYAWPK
+369 TAVHHDWAARYAWPK
-384 FVCGTTKHF
+384 FVCGTTRHF

-399 ELAETG
+399 ELAAEG
-405 RRPSP
+405 RKPSP

-449 ADLLG
+449 AELLG

-460 ASLDKVWRQLAYGAH
+460 ASLDKAWRQLAYGAH

-501 ADAARTASLEAFA
+501 SDAARTASLEAFA
-514 AQIDTSAF
+514 ARIDTSVF
-522 GAQAVVVTNTL
+522 GSSAVVVTNTL
-533 SFTRTDLVTVQVP
+533 SFSRTDLVTVELPEAGLVVVDP
-546 AGSWRIV
+546 AG
-553 DDAGVDVPSV
+553 APVPCV
-563 VEGDKLTFL
+563 VEGNKLTFL
-572 ADSVPSL
+572 AVDVPSL
-579 GWRTYQLASG
+579 GWRTYGLVAGTSDAWGPASASG
-589 TGSSGTAGSWG
+589 DS
-600 AASDTPVVENEFFS
+600 VENEFFQ
-614 VTVDPSRGGGVS
+614 VTVDPTRGGAVS
-626 SIVDNRTGRQ
+626 SIVDKRTGRE

-661 WHLTPSGPVVGSGG
+661 WHLTPSGPVVGSSE
-675 APAKVFT
+675 APAKVFAQT
-682 QAGPLGSRVVSRG
+682 GPLGSRVVSRG
-695 EVDGIS
+695 EVDGIA
-701 YEAVVTLYNGLD
+701 YESVITAYHGLD
-713 RVEFAT
+713 RIEFTT
-719 RILDHAQSDRL
+719 RILDHSQSDRL

-760 DVDSAQA
+760 DVDSEQA

-782 TTARVELTD
+782 TTARISLVD
-791 AAGNHIGTRPIAVA
+791 AAGNPAGTRPVAVA
-805 EIVVPDDSEPAEVRE
+805 EIVVPDDTEPASVRD

-827 VGVTATTSLAS
+827 VGVTATTSQAS
-838 GSRYGSLQVD
+838 GTRYGWLKVD
-848 SNLPDLRILIGT
+848 SNLPDLRILIGK
-860 AASLLEGDG
+860 AANLLDTDG
-869 VESSP
+869 P
-874 AQHSAG
+874 AG
-880 AAESGQEAGALS
+880 AY
-892 PTDSDIAGGGELPA
+892 
-906 AGAGTAAASAAE
+906 
-918 GGAVFVPARTA
+918 FVPAVSS
-929 LAEVWQPNADVRD
+929 LAEVWRPNADVRD
-942 VRAIPALVL
+942 LRAISALVL
-951 PTRAAVDAAVAEL
+951 PSDEAVAAAVEEL
-964 AEARITAT
+964 GEARITAT
-972 VAGDG
+972 VWGDG
-977 VIEEFEDRTVALL
+977 VIEEYRDATVALL

-998 VDASGALHASLM
+998 VDATGALHASLL

-1022 DPPRRSAPD
+1022 DPPRRATPD
-1031 GSAFQLQHW
+1031 GSSFQLQHW
-1040 THEFRYALASGEG
+1040 THEFRYALTAGDG
-1053 DWRKLQ
+1053 DWRALQ

-1076 TAHDGTLPATHSLLQ
+1076 TAHDGTLPSTHSLLQ
-1091 VSPERDVLVSALKP
+1091 VSPQRDVLVSTLKP
-1105 AGNPIAHGSGVPAD
+1105 AGNPIAHGSGTPSD
-1119 PREGVTI
+1119 SNNGVTL

-1131 SGLGATATVSS
+1131 TGLGATATITS
-1142 ALPITGAHH
+1142 AVPITAACH
-1151 ADLLENPGAPIEVA
+1151 ADLLESRGAPIEVA
-1165 DGNFTVDLPGSA
+1165 DGKLTLDLAGSA
-1177 VDTFVLT
+1177 VDTFVLDLEST
-1184 VDGAAKA
+1184 T
-1191 NPAVLG
+1191 PTTQQLLG
-1197 QAGELAQPSYARY
+1197 QPAEIAQPSYSRY

-1215 GPAQMGFLPVSMSVS
+1215 GPAQMGFLPISLSAS

-1237 GKPFEISMVIAN
+1237 GKPFEVSTVIAS
-1249 QYADSPAEGLL
+1249 QYCDVVAEAVLTLDLPA
-1260 TIELPDGWTTDQS
+1260 GWTADQP
-1273 DRSLRLE
+1273 DFQLKLE
-1280 PGGYVRHLA
+1280 AGGYVRHLI
-1289 NVSPPENCEP
+1289 NVTPAENCEP

-1305 ARVLTRTDELAGGA
+1305 ARVLTKTDELAGGS
-1319 GVTAVEDV
+1319 GVQAVEDV

-1340 ALGFGMPP
+1340 ALGFGFAP
-1348 TEPPDHGAGAV
+1348 TEPPEHGAGAV
-1359 EGEPGRPTGLT
+1359 DGEPGRATGLT
-1370 VTPSTQDLRLS
+1370 VTPSAQDLRLA
-1381 PGTAETLELE
+1381 PGTQETLDLT
-1391 FANNTSSEIRAELQ
+1391 FTNNTSSEIRAELQ

-1417 EPVRL
+1417 EPVHA
-1422 VVVPPKSSVTVA
+1422 VVVPAKSSVVLP
-1434 VPVEAPADATPAHA
+1434 VPVHAPADATPAHA

>member
-6 AHVSSPELF
+6 TRVSSPELF
-15 AGSDDDP
+15 VGSDDDP
-22 RQLLRVELTRSTG
+22 RQLVRVELDRSAVDGALTVQVTG
-35 DGALSVRVAGDG
+35 DGLSPAAELSGAAGLAGTAELTGTAELPAGDG
-47 VSGTADLP
+47 PAV
-55 PGDGP
+55 
-60 IRVEVPLDIASALR
+60 VEVPLDVSAALR
-74 TQYGAEVEATVTVQ
+74 AQYGQAVGATVQVLSGEQHVVAT
-88 ADGVDAASDS
+88 DS

-224 VYGIGYQRD
+224 VYGVGYQRD

-239 QNAWQLDVFG
+239 RNAWQLDVFG

-276 GPLRQAWGDPKSGTA
+276 GPLRGAWSEPRVGTA

-315 PDHYGPGWEL
+315 PDHYGSGWEL
-325 QHAPSVEAAGDTA
+325 QNAPSVEAAGEQG
-338 YNLFVILKTV
+338 YELFARLKTV
-348 AATRNALLPV
+348 AATKNVLLPV
-358 GGDYAPPNNWI
+358 GDDYTPPSAWI
-369 TAVHHDWNARYAWPK
+369 TAVHRDWADRYAWPK
-384 FVCGTTKHF
+384 FVCGTTQHF

-399 ELAETG
+399 ELAAEG
-405 RRPSP
+405 RKPSP

-449 ADLLG
+449 AELLG

-488 IDLVTGW
+488 IDLLTGW

-501 ADAARTASLEAFA
+501 SDEARTASLEAFA
-514 AQIDTSAF
+514 ARIDTSAF
-522 GAQAVVVTNTL
+522 GSSAVVVTNTL
-533 SFTRTDLVTVQVP
+533 SFTRTDLVTVELP
-546 AGSWRIV
+546 AGGAVTVV
-553 DDAGVDVPSV
+553 DADGSPVPSV
-563 VEGDKLTFL
+563 VEGNKLSFL
-572 ADSVPSL
+572 AADVPSL
-579 GWRTYQLASG
+579 GWRTYGLVAG
-589 TGSSGTAGSWG
+589 TSAGWG
-600 AASDTPVVENEFFS
+600 PADSAESVENEFFH
-614 VTVDPSRGGGVS
+614 VTVDETRGGAVS
-626 SIVDNRTGRQ
+626 SIVDKRTGRQ

-661 WHLTPSGPVVGSGG
+661 WHLTPSGPVVGSSE

-682 QAGPLGSRVVSRG
+682 QVGPLGSRVVSRG
-695 EVDGIS
+695 EVDGIA
-701 YEAVVTLYNGLD
+701 YESVITVYTGLD
-713 RVEFAT
+713 RIEFTT

-760 DVDSAQA
+760 DVDSEQA

-782 TTARVELTD
+782 STARISLID
-791 AAGNHIGTRPIAVA
+791 AAGNAAGTRPLAVA
-805 EIVVPDDSEPAEVRE
+805 EIVVPDDTEPSSVRD

-838 GSRYGSLQVD
+838 GTRYGWLKVD
-848 SNLPDLRILIGT
+848 SNLPDLRILIGS
-860 AASLLEGDG
+860 AASLLDLSEKS
-869 VESSP
+869 ES
-874 AQHSAG
+874 AY
-880 AAESGQEAGALS
+880 
-892 PTDSDIAGGGELPA
+892 
-906 AGAGTAAASAAE
+906 
-918 GGAVFVPARTA
+918 FVPARTA

-942 VRAIPALVL
+942 VRAISVLVL
-951 PTRAAVDAAVAEL
+951 PTDEAVAIAVEEL
-964 AEARITAT
+964 RGARVTAT
-972 VAGDG
+972 VVGDG
-977 VIEEFEDRTVALL
+977 VVEEFRDETVALL

-998 VDASGALHASLM
+998 VDATGALHASLL

-1015 WPSGIWI
+1015 WPAGIWI
-1022 DPPRRSAPD
+1022 DPPRRATPD
-1031 GSAFQLQHW
+1031 GSSFQLQHW
-1040 THEFRYALASGEG
+1040 THEFRYALAAGEG
-1053 DWRKLQ
+1053 DWRALQ

-1076 TAHDGTLPATHSLLQ
+1076 TGHDGTLPATHSLLQ
-1091 VSPERDVLVSALKP
+1091 VSPERDVLVSTLKP
-1105 AGNPIAHGSGVPAD
+1105 AGNPIAHGSGAASD
-1119 PREGVTI
+1119 ARDGVTL

-1131 SGLGATATVSS
+1131 TGLGAAATITS
-1142 ALPITGAHH
+1142 AVPITAACH
-1151 ADLLENPGAPIEVA
+1151 ADLLEKRGAPIEIA
-1165 DGNFTVDLPGSA
+1165 DGNLIVNLDGSA
-1177 VDTFVLT
+1177 VDTFVLDLDAT
-1184 VDGAAKA
+1184 ASASSQ
-1191 NPAVLG
+1191 VLG
-1197 QAGELAQPSYARY
+1197 QSGELAQPSYSRY

-1215 GPAQMGFLPVSMSVS
+1215 GPAQMGFLPISLSAS
-1230 PTVARTA
+1230 PTVARTLS
-1237 GKPFEISMVIAN
+1237 KPFEISTVVAS
-1249 QYADSPAEGLL
+1249 QYSDVAAEVVLTLELPAGWTADYTEFRVTLEPSGYARHQFIVTPAE
-1260 TIELPDGWTTDQS
+1260 D
-1273 DRSLRLE
+1273 
-1280 PGGYVRHLA
+1280 
-1289 NVSPPENCEP
+1289 CEP

-1305 ARVLTRTDELAGGA
+1305 ARVLTETDELAGGA
-1319 GVTAVEDV
+1319 GVQAVEDV
-1327 VTVFVGESPELTA
+1327 VTVFVGESPALTA
-1340 ALGFGMPP
+1340 ALGFGLAPA
-1348 TEPPDHGAGAV
+1348 EPPRDEVGTA
-1359 EGEPGRPTGLT
+1359 EGEAGRATGLT
-1370 VTPSTQDLRLS
+1370 VTPSTQDLRLT
-1381 PGTAETLELE
+1381 PGSQATFELT
-1391 FANNTSSEIRAELQ
+1391 FANDTFSEIRTELQ

-1417 EPVRL
+1417 EPVRS
-1422 VVVPPKSSVTVA
+1422 VVVPARSTVV
-1434 VPVEAPADATPAHA
+1434 VPVPVHAPADATPAHA